1 MAEAFELYASF
12 KIDTSG
18 YTQELNKIRQEMQQ
32 FQQELNSLAVHPTFD
47 GGRFR
52 AELQQAQQQSTQ
64 ATEEIQ
70 RLQQQIQS
78 LQQTADGNGGS
89 GGSGGGVLSGFLSQL
104 DVIGDIASG
113 QFLANMAV
121 NGINSIIDGITGSI
135 DESIERASDLVETQN
150 VVDVTFEDSAD
161 TINKWAQEALNAYG
175 ITETKAKQYSSTLGA
190 MLKSMGIADD
200 QVLQMSM
207 DMAGLAADM
216 ASFYNLDHDTA
227 FEKIRSG
234 ISGETE
240 PLKAL
245 GLNLSVANL
254 NAFALEKGMTKAFDK
269 MSQAEQATLRYQYL
283 LEATKDAQGDF
294 ARTGDSFSNEMRKL
308 QTNLDRIKTEFGK
321 GLLGVVTPAISL
333 LNNVLSDKSYQYT
346 TAEKIMQ
353 ERDESIYDAQATY
366 AQSLTIVNSMRNME
380 QESGEAVKATKAWQ
394 EALENL
400 KNVMPGLSQY
410 VDLTSDAIM
419 GNTERIK
426 QYVDTVN
433 GVSLY
438 GAHDTAVTDAQAA
451 VDETEKQLESLYAR
465 RDYLNSLIVGSNAE
479 EVKAAYQDAAESAY
493 ASFVRTM
500 SDIGDYTFA
509 DTLEEFMREA
519 PDGSSQYNDIIRARK
534 GFYSD
539 FHHTFTDVQENAW
552 EMFTDAMNLQSF
564 DSSAAVG
571 ELEEVNKK
579 IEETNDVL
587 NENQTVLARATAERE
602 AYKRAHPEVE
612 KQVKFNKAIEDE
624 KKALE
629 DLKTALKDVDTYRA
643 DTLKK
648 AQEAYKGVASG
659 FSFMVKSNWQ
669 EMQDMLNSTYSEEN
683 VMGWWGQNADALNL
697 YNSQLQQA
705 RAAGVDVG
713 ILQNLSSYSDENEAL
728 LTRILDIAANPEKLK
743 EMNDEYQRA
752 RDAENAIAETTT
764 ELKLANDETYQA
776 MLETVQKSLEAFEQ
790 KDAITAYMAEND
802 SALLAGIDDMRK
814 TLEAEIP
821 GINALLEQLGFK
833 QIDYEL
839 KDKPWL
845 SDFFFGDADQREED
859 IAHEKTAPTLK
870 EQAQARRAREQ
881 ARARSGYADM
891 IEEGLMP
898 DDIKARAQ
906 RWNRFVEAKTQEM
919 NDIVD
924 ILEQRMEENQR
935 QREAEEAEQWNNRAT
950 KYMPPLYMMDTIIAN
965 EAHPKFVPN
974 TYIGAPSSEQQEK
987 TTGGNFFS
995 AIESAIEAA
1004 KEIESR
1010 TIQEGFVTQSIFNTL
1025 GEMMENYK
1033 ESLKNN
1039 SAPNIFSNGDG
1050 VLFVQVTNPDEIAN
1064 AVSGLPP
1071 TTINNTFSVDGKTVA
1086 TAVAPIV
1093 NKTIGRG
1100 IRGNLMKVVR

>member
-18 YTQELNKIRQEMQQ
+18 YTQELNKIRQEMEQ
-32 FQQELNSLAVHPTFD
+32 FQQELNSLAIHPTFD

-52 AELQQAQQQSTQ
+52 SELEQAQQQSTQ
-64 ATEEIQ
+64 ATEEIK

-78 LQQTADGNGGS
+78 LQQAAEDS
-89 GGSGGGVLSGFLSQL
+89 GDDSENSITGLLKR
-104 DVIGDIASG
+104 IGIVGEIASG
-113 QFLANMAV
+113 QFLGNMFV
-121 NGINSIIDGITGSI
+121 NGVNTVINGITGSI
-135 DESIERASDLVETQN
+135 DESIGLASDLVETQN
-150 VVDVTFEDSAD
+150 VVDVTFEDSAS

-245 GLNLSVANL
+245 GINMSVANL
-254 NAFALEKGMTKAFDK
+254 NAFALEKGMNKAFDK

-333 LNNVLSDKSYQYT
+333 LNNVLSDKSYQYKD
-346 TAEKIMQ
+346 AEKIYT
-353 ERDESIYDAQATY
+353 ERNQALFDAQATY
-366 AQSLTIVNSMRNME
+366 AESMTIVNAMRNME
-380 QESGEAVKATKAWQ
+380 DESGEAIKSTDAWRLAI
-394 EALENL
+394 EDLI
-400 KNVMPGLSQY
+400 NVMPGLAQY
-410 VDLTSDAIM
+410 VDLTSDAII
-419 GNTERIK
+419 GNTESIN
-426 QYVDTVN
+426 QYVDAVN
-433 GVSLY
+433 GVSQY
-438 GAHDTAVTDAQAA
+438 AAHENAVNDAAA
-451 VDETEKQLESLYAR
+451 LVDADKQELAKLNAYNQYLQSIIDSAESGT
-465 RDYLNSLIVGSNAE
+465 IKAE
-479 EVKAAYQDAAESAY
+479 RKAALERAY
-493 ASFVRTM
+493 EYFKSTVPNLA
-500 SDIGDYTFA
+500 FA
-509 DTLEEFMREA
+509 DTWEEFTKSS
-519 PDGSSQYNDIIRARK
+519 PGNPSQYTQQQNVQK
-534 GFYSD
+534 GLKREYGYYQLTGTAADAWNQLMEAEEAYNNPSAYYIAQQ
-539 FHHTFTDVQENAW
+539 QENQKQIEA
-552 EMFTDAMNLQSF
+552 TTQKLQE
-564 DSSAAVG
+564 DTKAY
-571 ELEEVNKK
+571 
-579 IEETNDVL
+579 ND
-587 NENQTVLARATAERE
+587 ATA
-602 AYKRAHPEVE
+602 AQNDFVE
-612 KQVKFNKAIEDE
+612 SNEKAKKQYDFDKAVEDE

-629 DLKTALKDVDTYRA
+629 DLKTALKDVETYRA

-659 FSFMVKSNWQ
+659 MGYMVTHTQ
-669 EMQDMLNSTYSEEN
+669 EEMKKLLDTDYSKEN
-683 VMGWWGQNADALNL
+683 VLSWYGTNADALHA
-697 YNSQLQQA
+697 YNDALQQA
-705 RAAGVDVG
+705 EASGVDVG
-713 ILQNLSSYSDENEAL
+713 ILSGLTTYSRDNDAYLSRLLNL
-728 LTRILDIAANPEKLK
+728 TPEEIKQL
-743 EMNDEYQRA
+743 NADYQRA
-752 RDAENAIAETTT
+752 RDEENAMAETKTRYT
-764 ELKLANDETYQA
+764 LANDETYQS
-776 MLETVQKSLEAFEQ
+776 MLSTMEKALEAFDQ

-802 SALLAGIDDMRK
+802 SAFLAGIDDIRK

-821 GINALLEQLGFK
+821 GINALLEQLGLK

-839 KDKPWL
+839 KDKPWI
-845 SDFFFGDADQREED
+845 SDFFVRGDADQREED
-859 IAHEKTAPTLK
+859 IAHEKAAPTLK

-891 IEEGLMP
+891 IEDGLMP

-906 RWNRFVEAKTQEM
+906 RWNRLVEMKTQEM

-950 KYMPPLYMMDTIIAN
+950 KDMPPLYMMDTIIAN
-965 EAHPKFVPN
+965 AAHPKFVPN

-987 TTGGNFFS
+987 TTGGNVFS
-995 AIESAIEAA
+995 AIESAIDAA

-1010 TIQEGFVTQSIFNTL
+1010 TIQEDFVTQSIFNAL

-1033 ESLKNN
+1033 ESLRNN
-1039 SAPNIFSNGDG
+1039 SAPNIFSNSDG
-1050 VLFVQVTNPDEIAN
+1050 VLFVQVTNPGEIAN

-1071 TTINNTFSVDGKTVA
+1071 TTINNTVSVDGKTVA

-1093 NKTIGRG
+1093 NKIIGRG
-1100 IRGNLMKVVR
+1100 IRGNLMEVAR

>member
-32 FQQELNSLAVHPTFD
+32 FQQELNSFAVHPTFD
-47 GGRFR
+47 GGRFQ

-78 LQQTADGNGGS
+78 LQQAADGGS
-89 GGSGGGVLSGFLSQL
+89 GDSGGGVLSGFLSRL

-135 DESIERASDLVETQN
+135 DESIGLASDLVETQN
-150 VVDVTFEDSAD
+150 VVDVTFEDSAS

-216 ASFYNLDHDTA
+216 ASFYNIDHDTA

-245 GLNLSVANL
+245 GINMSVANL
-254 NAFALEKGMTKAFDK
+254 NAFALEKGMNKAFDK

-333 LNNVLSDKSYQYT
+333 LNNVLSDKSYQYKD
-346 TAEKIMQ
+346 AEKIYT
-353 ERDESIYDAQATY
+353 ERNQALFDAQATY
-366 AQSLTIVNSMRNME
+366 AESMTIVNAMRNME
-380 QESGEAVKATKAWQ
+380 DESGEAIKSTDAWRLAI
-394 EALENL
+394 EELI
-400 KNVMPGLSQY
+400 NVMPGLAQY
-410 VDLTSDAIM
+410 VDLTSDAII
-419 GNTERIK
+419 GNTESIN
-426 QYVDTVN
+426 QYVDAVN
-433 GVSLY
+433 GVSQY
-438 GAHDTAVTDAQAA
+438 AAHENAVNDAAA
-451 VDETEKQLESLYAR
+451 LVDADKQELAKLNAYNQYLQSIIDSAESGT
-465 RDYLNSLIVGSNAE
+465 IKAE
-479 EVKAAYQDAAESAY
+479 RKAALERAY
-493 ASFVRTM
+493 EYFKSTVPNLA
-500 SDIGDYTFA
+500 FA
-509 DTLEEFMREA
+509 DTWEEFTKSS
-519 PDGSSQYNDIIRARK
+519 PGNPSQYTQQQNVQK
-534 GFYSD
+534 GLKREYGYYQLTGTAADAWNQLMEAEEAYNTPSAYYIAQQ
-539 FHHTFTDVQENAW
+539 QENQKQIEA
-552 EMFTDAMNLQSF
+552 TTQKLQE
-564 DSSAAVG
+564 DTKAY
-571 ELEEVNKK
+571 
-579 IEETNDVL
+579 ND
-587 NENQTVLARATAERE
+587 ATA
-602 AYKRAHPEVE
+602 AQNDFVE
-612 KQVKFNKAIEDE
+612 SNEKAKKQYDFDKAVEDE

-629 DLKTALKDVDTYRA
+629 DLKTALKDVETYRA

-659 FSFMVKSNWQ
+659 MGYMVTHTRA
-669 EMQDMLNSTYSEEN
+669 EMDKLLATDYSKEN
-683 VMGWWGQNADALNL
+683 VLSWYGTNADALHA
-697 YNSQLQQA
+697 YNDALQQA
-705 RAAGVDVG
+705 EAAGVDVG
-713 ILQNLSSYSDENEAL
+713 ILSGLTTYSRDNDAYLSRLLNL
-728 LTRILDIAANPEKLK
+728 TPEEIKQL
-743 EMNDEYQRA
+743 NADYQRA
-752 RDAENAIAETTT
+752 RDEENAMAETKTRYT
-764 ELKLANDETYQA
+764 LADDETYQA

-790 KDAITAYMAEND
+790 KDAIAAYMAENN
-802 SALLAGIDDMRK
+802 SAVLAGINTMRE

-839 KDKPWL
+839 EDKPWI
-845 SDFFFGDADQREED
+845 SDFFVRGDADQREED

-891 IEEGLMP
+891 IEDGLMP

-906 RWNRFVEAKTQEM
+906 RWNRLVEMKTQEM

-950 KYMPPLYMMDTIIAN
+950 KDMPPLYMMDTIIAN
-965 EAHPKFVPN
+965 AAHPKFVPN

-987 TTGGNFFS
+987 TTGGNVFS
-995 AIESAIEAA
+995 AIESAIDAA

-1010 TIQEGFVTQSIFNTL
+1010 TIQEDFVTQSIFNAL

-1033 ESLKNN
+1033 ESLRNN
-1039 SAPNIFSNGDG
+1039 SAPNIFSNSDG

-1086 TAVAPIV
+1086 TEVAPIV
-1093 NKTIGRG
+1093 NKIIGRG
-1100 IRGNLMKVVR
+1100 IRGNLMEVAR

>member
-32 FQQELNSLAVHPTFD
+32 FQQELNSFAVHPTFD
-47 GGRFR
+47 GGRFQM
-52 AELQQAQQQSTQ
+52 ELQQAQQQSTQ
-64 ATEEIQ
+64 ATEEIK

-78 LQQTADGNGGS
+78 LQQAADGGGS
-89 GGSGGGVLSGFLSQL
+89 GDSGGGVLSGFLSRL

-121 NGINSIIDGITGSI
+121 NGINSIIDGVTGSI
-135 DESIERASDLVETQN
+135 DESIGLASDLVETQN
-150 VVDVTFEDSAD
+150 VVDVTFEDSAS
-161 TINKWAQEALNAYG
+161 TINKWAHEALNAYG

-190 MLKSMGIADD
+190 MMKSMGIADD

-240 PLKAL
+240 PLKSL
-245 GLNLSVANL
+245 GINMSVANL
-254 NAFALEKGMTKAFDK
+254 NAFALEKGMNKAFDK

-353 ERDESIYDAQATY
+353 ERDESIYDAKATY

-419 GNTERIK
+419 GNAERIK

-465 RDYLNSLIVGSNAE
+465 RDYLNSLIAGSNAE
-479 EVKAAYQDAAESAY
+479 EVNAAYHDVVESAY
-493 ASFVRTM
+493 QSFVRTM
-500 SDIGDYTFA
+500 AGTNANYTFA
-509 DTLEEFMREA
+509 NTFDEFFA
-519 PDGSSQYNDIIRARK
+519 SQYDEVDRAIR
-534 GFYSD
+534 G
-539 FHHTFTDVQENAW
+539 VG
-552 EMFTDAMNLQSF
+552 
-564 DSSAAVG
+564 DSSINLFDFGDMQATAWSKLTEAMSLQTFDISAAAG
-571 ELEEVNKK
+571 ELEEVNRQ
-579 IEETNDVL
+579 IEENSDKL
-587 NENQTVLARATAERE
+587 SENQTVLSRATAERE
-602 AYKRAHPEVE
+602 AYKRAHPEAE
-612 KQVKFNKAIEDE
+612 EQVKFNEAIEDE

-659 FSFMVKSNWQ
+659 MGYMVTHTQ
-669 EMQDMLNSTYSEEN
+669 EEMKKLLDTDYSKEN
-683 VMGWWGQNADALNL
+683 VLSWYGTNADALHA
-697 YNSQLQQA
+697 YNDALQQA
-705 RAAGVDVG
+705 EEAGVDVG
-713 ILQNLSSYSDENEAL
+713 ILSGLTTYSRDNDAYLSRLLNL
-728 LTRILDIAANPEKLK
+728 TPEEIKQL
-743 EMNDEYQRA
+743 NADYQRA
-752 RDAENAIAETTT
+752 RNEENAMAETKTRYT
-764 ELKLANDETYQA
+764 LADDETYQA

-790 KDAITAYMAEND
+790 KDAIAAYMAENN
-802 SALLAGIDDMRK
+802 SAVLAGINTMRK

-821 GINALLEQLGFK
+821 GINALLEQLGLK

-839 KDKPWL
+839 KDKPWI
-845 SDFFFGDADQREED
+845 SDYFVRGDADQREED

-891 IEEGLMP
+891 IEDGLMP

-906 RWNRFVEAKTQEM
+906 RWNRLVEMKTQEM

-935 QREAEEAEQWNNRAT
+935 QREAAEAEQWNNRAT
-950 KYMPPLYMMDTIIAN
+950 KDMPPLYMMDTIIAN

-987 TTGGNFFS
+987 TTGGNIFS
-995 AIESAIEAA
+995 AIESAIDAA

-1039 SAPNIFSNGDG
+1039 SAPNIFNNGDG

-1100 IRGNLMKVVR
+1100 IRGNLMEVAR

>member
-18 YTQELNKIRQEMQQ
+18 YIQELNKIRQEMQQ
-32 FQQELNSLAVHPTFD
+32 FQQELNSFAVHPTFD

-52 AELQQAQQQSTQ
+52 TELQQAQQQSTQ

-78 LQQTADGNGGS
+78 LQQAADGGGS
-89 GGSGGGVLSGFLSQL
+89 GDSGSGVLSGFLSQL

-121 NGINSIIDGITGSI
+121 NGINSIIDGVTGSI
-135 DESIERASDLVETQN
+135 SESIELASDLAETQN
-150 VVDVTFEDSAD
+150 VVDVTFEDSAS

-245 GLNLSVANL
+245 GINMSVANL
-254 NAFALEKGMTKAFDK
+254 NAFALEKGMNKAFDK

-353 ERDESIYDAQATY
+353 ERDDAIYDAKATY

-451 VDETEKQLESLYAR
+451 VDETEKQLEALYAR

-479 EVKAAYQDAAESAY
+479 EVKAAYHDVVENAY
-493 ASFVRTM
+493 QSFVRTM
-500 SDIGDYTFA
+500 AGTNANYTFA
-509 DTLEEFMREA
+509 NTFDEFFA
-519 PDGSSQYNDIIRARK
+519 SQYDEVDRAIRGVGDSSINLF
-534 GFYSD
+534 GFGD
-539 FHHTFTDVQENAW
+539 MQAAAW
-552 EMFTDAMNLQSF
+552 SKLTEAMSLQTF
-564 DSSAAVG
+564 DSSAAAE
-571 ELEEVNKK
+571 ELEDVNRQ
-579 IEETNDVL
+579 IEETNDKL
-587 NENQTVLARATAERE
+587 SENQTALSRATAEWE

-612 KQVKFNKAIEDE
+612 AQVKFNEAIEDE

-629 DLKTALKDVDTYRA
+629 DLKSTVKDVYTYQEDALK
-643 DTLKK
+643 KMQK
-648 AQEAYKGVASG
+648 SYKGVASG
-659 FSFMVKSNWQ
+659 FGFMVKHTRD
-669 EMQDMLNSTYSEEN
+669 EMQELLNTTYSEEN
-683 VMGWWGQNADALNL
+683 VMGWWEQNANVLEEYNAQLREARDAGL
-697 YNSQLQQA
+697 
-705 RAAGVDVG
+705 DTG
-713 ILQNLSSYSDENEAL
+713 IIEGLLTYSTENEATL
-728 LTRILDIAANPEKLK
+728 ARYLDMARNNPDAIAALNAK
-743 EMNDEYQRA
+743 YARVRA
-752 RDAENAIAETTT
+752 AENDSAAFAT
-764 ELKLANDETYQA
+764 EITLANDETYQS
-776 MLETVQKSLEAFEQ
+776 MLSTMEKSLEAFEQ
-790 KDAITAYMAEND
+790 KDAIAAYMAENNN
-802 SALLAGIDDMRK
+802 SLLAGIDKMRK

-821 GINALLEQLGFK
+821 GINALLEQFGFK
-833 QIDYEL
+833 QIDYKI
-839 KDKPWL
+839 KDKPWVHDYGGAR
-845 SDFFFGDADQREED
+845 SGYADLFADVAKDKNAFNKDEAKALHA
-859 IAHEKTAPTLK
+859 IK
-870 EQAQARRAREQ
+870 

-891 IEEGLMP
+891 IEDGLMP

-906 RWNRFVEAKTQEM
+906 RWNRLVEMKTQEM

-950 KYMPPLYMMDTIIAN
+950 KDMPPLYMMDTIIAN
-965 EAHPKFVPN
+965 AAHPKFVPD
-974 TYIGAPSSEQQEK
+974 TYIGAPSSEQHEK

-995 AIESAIEAA
+995 AIESAIDAA

-1010 TIQEGFVTQSIFNTL
+1010 TIQEDFVTQSISNAL

-1033 ESLKNN
+1033 ESLRNN
-1039 SAPNIFSNGDG
+1039 SAPNIFSNSDG

-1086 TAVAPIV
+1086 TEVAPIV
-1093 NKTIGRG
+1093 NKIIGRG
-1100 IRGNLMKVVR
+1100 IRGNMMEVAR

>member
-18 YTQELNKIRQEMQQ
+18 YTQELNKIRQEMEQ
-32 FQQELNSLAVHPTFD
+32 FQQELNSLAIHPTFD

-52 AELQQAQQQSTQ
+52 TELQQAQQQSTQ
-64 ATEEIQ
+64 ATEEIK

-78 LQQTADGNGGS
+78 LQEAAEDS
-89 GGSGGGVLSGFLSQL
+89 GDDSKNSITGLLKR
-104 DVIGDIASG
+104 IGIVGEIASG
-113 QFLANMAV
+113 QFLGNMFV
-121 NGINSIIDGITGSI
+121 NGVNTVIDGVTGSI
-135 DESIERASDLVETQN
+135 SESIGLASDLVETQN
-150 VVDVTFEDSAD
+150 VVDVTFEDSAS

-245 GLNLSVANL
+245 GINMSVANL
-254 NAFALEKGMTKAFDK
+254 NAFALEKGMNKAFDK

-353 ERDESIYDAQATY
+353 ERDESIYDAKATY

-465 RDYLNSLIVGSNAE
+465 RDYLNSLIVGSNTE

-493 ASFVRTM
+493 SSFVSTM
-500 SDIGDYTFA
+500 SDISDYTFA
-509 DTLEEFMREA
+509 DTLEGFMREA
-519 PDGSSQYNDIIRARK
+519 PDGSSQYNDIIRARN
-534 GFYSD
+534 GFYSE
-539 FHHTFTDVQENAW
+539 FHHTFTDLQEDAW
-552 EMFTDAMNLQSF
+552 EMLTDAMNLQSS
-564 DSSAAVG
+564 DSSAAAG
-571 ELEEVNKK
+571 ELEDVNRQ
-579 IEETNDVL
+579 IEETNDKL
-587 NENQTVLARATAERE
+587 NENQTALAKATAEWE
-602 AYKRAHPEVE
+602 AYKRAHPEAE
-612 KQVKFNKAIEDE
+612 EQVKFNAAVEDE

-629 DLKTALKDVDTYRA
+629 DLKTALKDVETYRA

-648 AQEAYKGVASG
+648 AQESYKGVASG
-659 FSFMVKSNWQ
+659 MGYMVTHTQ
-669 EMQDMLNSTYSEEN
+669 AEMDKLLATDYSKEN
-683 VMGWWGQNADALNL
+683 VLSWYGTNADALHA
-697 YNSQLQQA
+697 YNDALQQA
-705 RAAGVDVG
+705 EAAGVDVG
-713 ILQNLSSYSDENEAL
+713 ILSGLTTYSRDNDAYLSRLLNL
-728 LTRILDIAANPEKLK
+728 TPEEIKQL
-743 EMNDEYQRA
+743 NADYQRA
-752 RDAENAIAETTT
+752 RDEENAMAETKTRYA
-764 ELKLANDETYQA
+764 LADDETYQA
-776 MLETVQKSLEAFEQ
+776 MLETVQKSLEAFDQ
-790 KDAITAYMAEND
+790 KDEITAYMAENN
-802 SALLAGIDDMRK
+802 SAFLAGIDDMK
-814 TLEAEIP
+814 QTLVKEIP
-821 GINALLEQLGFK
+821 QINALLKILGFNNK
-833 QIDYEL
+833 IETKIHEWTTDFSQNETPYDFLGDISTGKGRAANAPLAVGGHLVKYWAPNPETNPQEL
-839 KDKPWL
+839 
-845 SDFFFGDADQREED
+845 ADVL
-859 IAHEKTAPTLK
+859 AAL
-870 EQAQARRAREQ
+870 
-881 ARARSGYADM
+881 
-891 IEEGLMP
+891 
-898 DDIKARAQ
+898 
-906 RWNRFVEAKTQEM
+906 EAKQ
-919 NDIVD
+919 
-924 ILEQRMEENQR
+924 EENQKV
-935 QREAEEAEQWNNRAT
+935 REGNGYWDKAKEAADKAYENRKQVAENLTFIREMHTTFETMQENYLTALKER
-950 KYMPPLYMMDTIIAN
+950 K
-965 EAHPKFVPN
+965 VPN
-974 TYIGAPSSEQQEK
+974 ITNNED
-987 TTGGNFFS
+987 GGLWVR
-995 AIESAIEAA
+995 IENPADVA
-1004 KEIESR
+1004 K
-1010 TIQEGFVTQSIFNTL
+1010 
-1025 GEMMENYK
+1025 
-1033 ESLKNN
+1033 
-1039 SAPNIFSNGDG
+1039 
-1050 VLFVQVTNPDEIAN
+1050 

-1071 TTINNTFSVDGKTVA
+1071 TTIQNNFSVDGKMIA
-1086 TAVAPIV
+1086 TAIAPYV
-1093 NKTIGRG
+1093 NSAIGGTIRS
-1100 IRGNLMKVVR
+1100 NLMFTKWGD

>member
-18 YTQELNKIRQEMQQ
+18 YTQELNKIRQEMEQ
-32 FQQELNSLAVHPTFD
+32 FQQELNSLAIHPTFD

-52 AELQQAQQQSTQ
+52 TELQQAQQQSTQ

-78 LQQTADGNGGS
+78 LQQAADGGS
-89 GGSGGGVLSGFLSQL
+89 GDSGGGVLSGFLSRL

-121 NGINSIIDGITGSI
+121 NGINSIIDGVTGSI
-135 DESIERASDLVETQN
+135 DESIGLASDLVETQN
-150 VVDVTFEDSAD
+150 VVDVTFEDSAS

-234 ISGETE
+234 ISGENE

-245 GLNLSVANL
+245 GINMSVANL
-254 NAFALEKGMTKAFDK
+254 NAFALEKGMTKTFDK
-269 MSQAEQATLRYQYL
+269 MTQAEQATLRYQYL

-333 LNNVLSDKSYQYT
+333 LNNVLSDKSYQYKD
-346 TAEKIMQ
+346 AEKIYT
-353 ERDESIYDAQATY
+353 ERNQALFDAQATY
-366 AQSLTIVNSMRNME
+366 AESMTIVNAMRNME
-380 QESGEAVKATKAWQ
+380 DESGEAIKSTDAWRLAI
-394 EALENL
+394 EELI
-400 KNVMPGLSQY
+400 NVMPGLAQY
-410 VDLTSDAIM
+410 VDLTSDAII
-419 GNTERIK
+419 GNTESIN
-426 QYVDTVN
+426 QYVDAVN
-433 GVSLY
+433 GVSQY
-438 GAHDTAVTDAQAA
+438 AAHENAVNDAAA
-451 VDETEKQLESLYAR
+451 LVDADKQELAKLNAYNQYLQSIIDSAESGT
-465 RDYLNSLIVGSNAE
+465 IKAE
-479 EVKAAYQDAAESAY
+479 RKAALERAY
-493 ASFVRTM
+493 EYFKSTVPNLA
-500 SDIGDYTFA
+500 FA
-509 DTLEEFMREA
+509 DTWEEFTKSS
-519 PDGSSQYNDIIRARK
+519 PGIPSQYTRQKNVQK
-534 GFYSD
+534 GLNHEYGYYLLTGTAADAWNQLMEAKEEYDNPSAYYIAQQ
-539 FHHTFTDVQENAW
+539 QENQKQIEA
-552 EMFTDAMNLQSF
+552 TTQKLQE
-564 DSSAAVG
+564 DTKAY
-571 ELEEVNKK
+571 
-579 IEETNDVL
+579 ND
-587 NENQTVLARATAERE
+587 ATAARNDF
-602 AYKRAHPEVE
+602 VE
-612 KQVKFNKAIEDE
+612 SNEKAKKQYDFDKAVEDE

-629 DLKTALKDVDTYRA
+629 DLKTALKDVETYRA

-659 FSFMVKSNWQ
+659 MGYMVTHTQ
-669 EMQDMLNSTYSEEN
+669 EEMKKLLDTDYSKEN
-683 VMGWWGQNADALNL
+683 VLSWYGTNADALHA
-697 YNSQLQQA
+697 YNDALQQA
-705 RAAGVDVG
+705 EAAGVDVG
-713 ILQNLSSYSDENEAL
+713 ILSGLTTYSRDNDAYLSRLLNL
-728 LTRILDIAANPEKLK
+728 TPEEIKQL
-743 EMNDEYQRA
+743 NADYQRA
-752 RDAENAIAETTT
+752 RDEENAMAETKTRYT
-764 ELKLANDETYQA
+764 LADDETYQA

-790 KDAITAYMAEND
+790 KDAIAAYMAENNR
-802 SALLAGIDDMRK
+802 AFLAGINTMRE

-839 KDKPWL
+839 KDKPWI
-845 SDFFFGDADQREED
+845 SDFFVRGDADQREED

-891 IEEGLMP
+891 IEDGLMP
-898 DDIKARAQ
+898 NDIKARAQ
-906 RWNRFVEAKTQEM
+906 RWNRLVEMKTQEM

-950 KYMPPLYMMDTIIAN
+950 KDMPPLYMMDTIIAN
-965 EAHPKFVPN
+965 AAHPKFVPN

-987 TTGGNFFS
+987 TTGGNVFS
-995 AIESAIEAA
+995 AIESAIDAA

-1010 TIQEGFVTQSIFNTL
+1010 TIQEDFVTQSIFNAL

-1033 ESLKNN
+1033 ESLRNN
-1039 SAPNIFSNGDG
+1039 SAPNIFSNSDG
-1050 VLFVQVTNPDEIAN
+1050 VLFVQVTNPGEIAN

-1093 NKTIGRG
+1093 NKIIGRG
-1100 IRGNLMKVVR
+1100 IRGNLMEVAR

>member
-32 FQQELNSLAVHPTFD
+32 FQQELNSFAVHPTFD
-47 GGRFR
+47 GGRFQR
-52 AELQQAQQQSTQ
+52 ELQQAQQQSTQ

-78 LQQTADGNGGS
+78 LQQAADGGD
-89 GGSGGGVLSGFLSQL
+89 SGGGVLSGFLSRL

-121 NGINSIIDGITGSI
+121 NGINSIIDGVTGSI
-135 DESIERASDLVETQN
+135 SESIELASDLVETQN
-150 VVDVTFEDSAD
+150 VVDVTFEDSAS

-245 GLNLSVANL
+245 GINMSVANL
-254 NAFALEKGMTKAFDK
+254 NAFALEKGMNKAFDK

-353 ERDESIYDAQATY
+353 ERDESIYDAKATY

-419 GNTERIK
+419 GNAERIE

-465 RDYLNSLIVGSNAE
+465 RDYLNSLIAGSNAE
-479 EVKAAYQDAAESAY
+479 EVKAAYHDVVESAY
-493 ASFVRTM
+493 QSFVRTM
-500 SDIGDYTFA
+500 AGTNANYTFA
-509 DTLEEFMREA
+509 NTFDEFFA
-519 PDGSSQYNDIIRARK
+519 SQYDEVDRAIR
-534 GFYSD
+534 GVGDSSINLFD
-539 FHHTFTDVQENAW
+539 FGDMQAAAW
-552 EMFTDAMNLQSF
+552 SKLTEAMSLQTF
-564 DSSAAVG
+564 DSSSAAG
-571 ELEEVNKK
+571 ELEDVNRQ
-579 IEETNDVL
+579 IEETNDKL
-587 NENQTVLARATAERE
+587 SENQTALARATAEWE
-602 AYKRAHPEVE
+602 AYKRAHPEAE
-612 KQVKFNKAIEDE
+612 EQVKFNGAIEDE

-629 DLKTALKDVDTYRA
+629 DLKTAMKDVDTYRA

-659 FSFMVKSNWQ
+659 MGYMVTHTQ
-669 EMQDMLNSTYSEEN
+669 EEMKKLLDTDYSKEN
-683 VMGWWGQNADALNL
+683 VLSWYGTNADALHA
-697 YNSQLQQA
+697 YNDALQQA
-705 RAAGVDVG
+705 EAAGVDVG
-713 ILQNLSSYSDENEAL
+713 ILSGLTTYSRDNDAYLSRLLNL
-728 LTRILDIAANPEKLK
+728 TPEEIKQL
-743 EMNDEYQRA
+743 NADYQRA
-752 RDAENAIAETTT
+752 RDEENAMAETKTR
-764 ELKLANDETYQA
+764 LALADDETYQA
-776 MLETVQKSLEAFEQ
+776 MLKTVQKSLEAFEQ
-790 KDAITAYMAEND
+790 KDAIAAYMAENKN
-802 SALLAGIDDMRK
+802 AFLAGIDDLK
-814 TLEAEIP
+814 KALEEDLP
-821 GINALLEQLGFK
+821 GINELLEKYGFVK
-833 QIDYEL
+833 IKNDFE
-839 KDKPWL
+839 KKPWVH
-845 SDFFFGDADQREED
+845 DFGGAREGYADMFD
-859 IAHEKTAPTLK
+859 DVANDKNAFSK
-870 EQAQARRAREQ
+870 EQAKALHAIEARS
-881 ARARSGYADM
+881 RSGYADM
-891 IEEGLMP
+891 IEDGLMP

-906 RWNRFVEAKTQEM
+906 RWNRLVEMKTQEM
-919 NDIVD
+919 NDIVG

-935 QREAEEAEQWNNRAT
+935 QREEEEAAR
-950 KYMPPLYMMDTIIAN
+950 
-965 EAHPKFVPN
+965 
-974 TYIGAPSSEQQEK
+974 
-987 TTGGNFFS
+987 
-995 AIESAIEAA
+995 AA
-1004 KEIESR
+1004 KEARDNALPKTWSDLSPIISTDEFKNAESYEPVSNEK
-1010 TIQEGFVTQSIFNTL
+1010 TNIFAVPKTNKQEGSHFETFDEYRTRTML
-1025 GEMMENYK
+1025 D
-1033 ESLKNN
+1033 N
-1039 SAPNIFSNGDG
+1039 SRVMQD
-1050 VLFVQVTNPDEIAN
+1050 
-1064 AVSGLPP
+1064 
-1071 TTINNTFSVDGKTVA
+1071 TINSMVETFKMTTQQSQTTQEVTISNPQDLAAYLQQPVTVVNNFSVDGTSVA
-1086 TAVAPIV
+1086 TVIAPIV

-1100 IRGNLMKVVR
+1100 IRGNLMEVAR

>member
-1 MAEAFELYASF
+1 M
-12 KIDTSG
+12 
-18 YTQELNKIRQEMQQ
+18 
-32 FQQELNSLAVHPTFD
+32 
-47 GGRFR
+47 
-52 AELQQAQQQSTQ
+52 
-64 ATEEIQ
+64 
-70 RLQQQIQS
+70 
-78 LQQTADGNGGS
+78 
-89 GGSGGGVLSGFLSQL
+89 
-104 DVIGDIASG
+104 
-113 QFLANMAV
+113 
-121 NGINSIIDGITGSI
+121 
-135 DESIERASDLVETQN
+135 
-150 VVDVTFEDSAD
+150 
-161 TINKWAQEALNAYG
+161 
-175 ITETKAKQYSSTLGA
+175 
-190 MLKSMGIADD
+190 
-200 QVLQMSM
+200 
-207 DMAGLAADM
+207 
-216 ASFYNLDHDTA
+216 
-227 FEKIRSG
+227 
-234 ISGETE
+234 
-240 PLKAL
+240 
-245 GLNLSVANL
+245 SVANL
-254 NAFALEKGMTKAFDK
+254 NAFALEKGMNKAFDK

-353 ERDESIYDAQATY
+353 ERDDAIYDAKATY

-479 EVKAAYQDAAESAY
+479 EVKAAYHDVVENAY
-493 ASFVRTM
+493 QSFVRTM
-500 SDIGDYTFA
+500 AETNANYTFA
-509 DTLEEFMREA
+509 NTFDEFFA
-519 PDGSSQYNDIIRARK
+519 SQYDEVDRAIR
-534 GFYSD
+534 GVGDSSINLFD
-539 FHHTFTDVQENAW
+539 FGDMQAAAW
-552 EMFTDAMNLQSF
+552 SKLTEAMSLQTF
-564 DSSAAVG
+564 DSSAAAG
-571 ELEEVNKK
+571 ELEEVNRQ
-579 IEETNDVL
+579 IEETNDKL
-587 NENQTVLARATAERE
+587 NENQTALARATAEWE
-602 AYKRAHPEVE
+602 AYKRAHPEAE
-612 KQVKFNKAIEDE
+612 EQVKFNEAIEDE

-659 FSFMVKSNWQ
+659 MGYMVTHTQ
-669 EMQDMLNSTYSEEN
+669 EEMKKLLDTDYSKGN
-683 VMGWWGQNADALNL
+683 VLSWYGTNADALHA
-697 YNSQLQQA
+697 YNDALQQA
-705 RAAGVDVG
+705 EAAGVDVG
-713 ILQNLSSYSDENEAL
+713 ILSGLTTYSRDNDAYLSRLLNL
-728 LTRILDIAANPEKLK
+728 TPEEIKQL
-743 EMNDEYQRA
+743 NADYQRA
-752 RDAENAIAETTT
+752 RDEENAMAETKTRYT
-764 ELKLANDETYQA
+764 LADDETYQA

-790 KDAITAYMAEND
+790 KDEIAAYMAENN
-802 SALLAGIDDMRK
+802 SAVLAGINTMRE

-839 KDKPWL
+839 KDKPWI
-845 SDFFFGDADQREED
+845 SDFFVRGDADQREED

-891 IEEGLMP
+891 IEDGLMP

-906 RWNRFVEAKTQEM
+906 RWNRLVEMKTQEM

-950 KYMPPLYMMDTIIAN
+950 KDMPPLYMMDTIIAN
-965 EAHPKFVPN
+965 AAHPKFVPN

-987 TTGGNFFS
+987 TTGGNVFS
-995 AIESAIEAA
+995 AIESAIDAA

-1010 TIQEGFVTQSIFNTL
+1010 TVQEDFVTQSIFNAL

-1033 ESLKNN
+1033 ESLRNN

-1050 VLFVQVTNPDEIAN
+1050 VLFVQVTNSDEIAN

-1071 TTINNTFSVDGKTVA
+1071 TTINNTFSVDGATVA

-1100 IRGNLMKVVR
+1100 IRRNLMEVAR

>member
-18 YTQELNKIRQEMQQ
+18 YTQELNKIRQEMEQ
-32 FQQELNSLAVHPTFD
+32 FQQELNSLAIHPTFD

-52 AELQQAQQQSTQ
+52 SELQQAQQQSTQ
-64 ATEEIQ
+64 ATEEIK

-78 LQQTADGNGGS
+78 LQEAAEDS
-89 GGSGGGVLSGFLSQL
+89 GDDSKNSITGLLKR
-104 DVIGDIASG
+104 IGIVGEIASG
-113 QFLANMAV
+113 QFLGNMFV
-121 NGINSIIDGITGSI
+121 NGVNTVINGVTGSI
-135 DESIERASDLVETQN
+135 SESIELASDLTETQN
-150 VVDVTFEDSAD
+150 VVDVTFEDSAS

-245 GLNLSVANL
+245 GINMSVANL
-254 NAFALEKGMTKAFDK
+254 NAFALEKGMNKAFDK

-353 ERDESIYDAQATY
+353 ERDDAIYDAKATY

-380 QESGEAVKATKAWQ
+380 QESGKAVKATKAWQ

-451 VDETEKQLESLYAR
+451 VDETEKQLEALYAR

-479 EVKAAYQDAAESAY
+479 EVKAAYHDVVENAY
-493 ASFVRTM
+493 QSFVRTM
-500 SDIGDYTFA
+500 AGTNANYTFA
-509 DTLEEFMREA
+509 NTFDEFFA
-519 PDGSSQYNDIIRARK
+519 SQYDEVDRAIR
-534 GFYSD
+534 GVGDSSINLFD
-539 FHHTFTDVQENAW
+539 FGDMQAAAW
-552 EMFTDAMNLQSF
+552 SKLTEAMSLQTF
-564 DSSAAVG
+564 DSSAAAG
-571 ELEEVNKK
+571 ELEEVNRQ
-579 IEETNDVL
+579 IEETNDKL
-587 NENQTVLARATAERE
+587 SENQTALARATAEWE

-612 KQVKFNKAIEDE
+612 KQVKFNEAIEDE

-629 DLKTALKDVDTYRA
+629 DLKSTEKDVYTYQEDALK
-643 DTLKK
+643 KMQK
-648 AQEAYKGVASG
+648 SYKGVASG
-659 FSFMVKSNWQ
+659 FGFMVKHTRD
-669 EMQDMLNSTYSEEN
+669 EMQELLNTTYSEEN
-683 VMGWWGQNADALNL
+683 VMGWWEQNANVLEEYNAQLREARDAGL
-697 YNSQLQQA
+697 
-705 RAAGVDVG
+705 DTG
-713 ILQNLSSYSDENEAL
+713 IIEGLLTYSTENEATL
-728 LTRILDIAANPEKLK
+728 ARYLDMARNNPDAIAALNAK
-743 EMNDEYQRA
+743 YARVRA
-752 RDAENAIAETTT
+752 AENDSAAFAT
-764 ELKLANDETYQA
+764 EITLANDETYQS
-776 MLETVQKSLEAFEQ
+776 MLSTMEKALEAFDQ

-802 SALLAGIDDMRK
+802 SAFLAGIDDMK
-814 TLEAEIP
+814 QTLVKEIP
-821 GINALLEQLGFK
+821 QINALLKILGFNNKIETKIHEWTTDFSQNETPYDFLGDISTGKGRAANAPLAVGGHLMEYWAPNPETNPQELADVLAALEAK
-833 QIDYEL
+833 QKENQKVREGNGYWDKAQEAADKAYENRRQVAKNL
-839 KDKPWL
+839 T
-845 SDFFFGDADQREED
+845 FIREMQTTFETMQ
-859 IAHEKTAPTLK
+859 ENYLTALK
-870 EQAQARRAREQ
+870 ER
-881 ARARSGYADM
+881 
-891 IEEGLMP
+891 
-898 DDIKARAQ
+898 K
-906 RWNRFVEAKTQEM
+906 
-919 NDIVD
+919 
-924 ILEQRMEENQR
+924 
-935 QREAEEAEQWNNRAT
+935 
-950 KYMPPLYMMDTIIAN
+950 
-965 EAHPKFVPN
+965 
-974 TYIGAPSSEQQEK
+974 
-987 TTGGNFFS
+987 
-995 AIESAIEAA
+995 
-1004 KEIESR
+1004 
-1010 TIQEGFVTQSIFNTL
+1010 
-1025 GEMMENYK
+1025 
-1033 ESLKNN
+1033 
-1039 SAPNIFSNGDG
+1039 APNITNNEDG
-1050 VLFVQVTNPDEIAN
+1050 VLWVRIENPADVAK

-1071 TTINNTFSVDGKTVA
+1071 TTIQNNFSVDGKMIA
-1086 TAVAPIV
+1086 TAIAPYV
-1093 NKTIGRG
+1093 NSAIGGTIRS
-1100 IRGNLMKVVR
+1100 NLMFTKWGD

>member
-32 FQQELNSLAVHPTFD
+32 FQQELNSFAVHPTFD
-47 GGRFR
+47 AGRFR

-78 LQQTADGNGGS
+78 LQQAADGGGS
-89 GGSGGGVLSGFLSQL
+89 GDSGGGVLSGFLSQL

-135 DESIERASDLVETQN
+135 DESIGLASDLVETQN
-150 VVDVTFEDSAD
+150 VVDVTFEDSAS

-234 ISGETE
+234 ISGENE

-245 GLNLSVANL
+245 GINMSVANL
-254 NAFALEKGMTKAFDK
+254 NAFALEKGMNKAFDK

-353 ERDESIYDAQATY
+353 ERDDAIYDAKATY

-479 EVKAAYQDAAESAY
+479 EVKAAYHDVVENAY
-493 ASFVRTM
+493 QSFVRTM
-500 SDIGDYTFA
+500 AGTNANYTFA
-509 DTLEEFMREA
+509 NTFDEFFA
-519 PDGSSQYNDIIRARK
+519 SQYDEVDRAIR
-534 GFYSD
+534 GVGDSSINLFD
-539 FHHTFTDVQENAW
+539 FGDMQAAAW
-552 EMFTDAMNLQSF
+552 SKLTEAMSLQTF
-564 DSSAAVG
+564 DSSAAAG
-571 ELEEVNKK
+571 ELEDVNRQ
-579 IEETNDVL
+579 IEETNDKL
-587 NENQTVLARATAERE
+587 NENQTALARATAEWE
-602 AYKRAHPEVE
+602 AYKRAHPEAE
-612 KQVKFNKAIEDE
+612 EQVKFNEAVEDE

-659 FSFMVKSNWQ
+659 MGYMVTHTQ
-669 EMQDMLNSTYSEEN
+669 EEMKKLLDTDYSKEN
-683 VMGWWGQNADALNL
+683 VLSWYGTNADALHA
-697 YNSQLQQA
+697 YNDALQQA
-705 RAAGVDVG
+705 EAAGVDVG
-713 ILQNLSSYSDENEAL
+713 ILSGLTTYSRDNDAYLSRLLNL
-728 LTRILDIAANPEKLK
+728 TPEEIKQL
-743 EMNDEYQRA
+743 NADYQRA
-752 RDAENAIAETTT
+752 RDEENAMAETKTRYT
-764 ELKLANDETYQA
+764 LANDETYQS
-776 MLETVQKSLEAFEQ
+776 MLSTMEKALEAFDQ

-802 SALLAGIDDMRK
+802 SAFLAGIDDIRK

-839 KDKPWL
+839 KDKPWI
-845 SDFFFGDADQREED
+845 SDFFVRGDADQREED

-891 IEEGLMP
+891 IEDGLMP

-906 RWNRFVEAKTQEM
+906 RWNRLVEMKTQEM

-950 KYMPPLYMMDTIIAN
+950 KDMPPLYMMDTIIAN
-965 EAHPKFVPN
+965 AAHPKFVPN

-995 AIESAIEAA
+995 AIESAIDAA

-1010 TIQEGFVTQSIFNTL
+1010 TIQEDFVTQSIFNAL

-1033 ESLKNN
+1033 ESLRNN
-1039 SAPNIFSNGDG
+1039 SAPNIFNNGDG

-1093 NKTIGRG
+1093 NKTIGRS
-1100 IRGNLMKVVR
+1100 IRGNLMEVAR

>member
-18 YTQELNKIRQEMQQ
+18 YTQELNKIRQEMEQ
-32 FQQELNSLAVHPTFD
+32 FQQELNSLAIHPTFD
-47 GGRFR
+47 GGLFR
-52 AELQQAQQQSTQ
+52 TELQQAQQQSTQ

-78 LQQTADGNGGS
+78 LQEAADGDS
-89 GGSGGGVLSGFLSQL
+89 GGSGGGVLSGFLSRL

-135 DESIERASDLVETQN
+135 DESIGLASDLVETQN
-150 VVDVTFEDSAD
+150 VVDVTFEDSAS

-234 ISGETE
+234 ISGENE

-245 GLNLSVANL
+245 GINMSVANL
-254 NAFALEKGMTKAFDK
+254 NAFALEKGMNKAFDK

-353 ERDESIYDAQATY
+353 ERDDAIYDAKATY
-366 AQSLTIVNSMRNME
+366 AQSFTIVNSMRNME

-419 GNTERIK
+419 GNTDRIK

-479 EVKAAYQDAAESAY
+479 EVKAAYHDVVENAY
-493 ASFVRTM
+493 QSFVRTM
-500 SDIGDYTFA
+500 AGTNANYTFA
-509 DTLEEFMREA
+509 NTFDEFFA
-519 PDGSSQYNDIIRARK
+519 SQYDEVDRAIR
-534 GFYSD
+534 GVGDSSINLFD
-539 FHHTFTDVQENAW
+539 FGDMQAAAW
-552 EMFTDAMNLQSF
+552 SKLTEAMSLQTF
-564 DSSAAVG
+564 DSSAAAG
-571 ELEEVNKK
+571 ELEDVNRQ
-579 IEETNDVL
+579 IEETNDKL
-587 NENQTVLARATAERE
+587 NENQTALARATAEWE
-602 AYKRAHPEVE
+602 AYKRAHPEAE
-612 KQVKFNKAIEDE
+612 KQVKFNEAVEDE

-659 FSFMVKSNWQ
+659 MGYMVTHTQ
-669 EMQDMLNSTYSEEN
+669 EEMKKLLDTDYSKEN
-683 VMGWWGQNADALNL
+683 VLSWYGTNADALHA
-697 YNSQLQQA
+697 YNDALQQA
-705 RAAGVDVG
+705 EAAGVDVG
-713 ILQNLSSYSDENEAL
+713 ILSGLTTYSRDNDAYLSRLLNL
-728 LTRILDIAANPEKLK
+728 TPEEIKQL
-743 EMNDEYQRA
+743 NADYQRA
-752 RDAENAIAETTT
+752 RDEENAMAETKTRYT
-764 ELKLANDETYQA
+764 LANDETYQS
-776 MLETVQKSLEAFEQ
+776 MLSTMEKALEAFDQ
-790 KDAITAYMAEND
+790 KDAITTYMAEND
-802 SALLAGIDDMRK
+802 SAFLAGIDDIRK

-839 KDKPWL
+839 KDKPWI
-845 SDFFFGDADQREED
+845 SDFFVRGDADQREED

-891 IEEGLMP
+891 IEDGLMP

-906 RWNRFVEAKTQEM
+906 RWNRLVEMKTQEM

-950 KYMPPLYMMDTIIAN
+950 KDMPPLYMMDTIIAN
-965 EAHPKFVPN
+965 AAHPKFVPN

-995 AIESAIEAA
+995 AIESAIDAA

-1010 TIQEGFVTQSIFNTL
+1010 TIQKDFVTQSIFNAR

-1033 ESLKNN
+1033 ESLRNN
-1039 SAPNIFSNGDG
+1039 SAPNIFNNGDG

-1093 NKTIGRG
+1093 NKTIGRS
-1100 IRGNLMKVVR
+1100 IRGNLMEVAR

>member
-18 YTQELNKIRQEMQQ
+18 YTQELNKIRQEMEQ
-32 FQQELNSLAVHPTFD
+32 FQQELNSLAIHPTFD

-52 AELQQAQQQSTQ
+52 TELQQAQQQSTQ
-64 ATEEIQ
+64 ATEEIK

-78 LQQTADGNGGS
+78 LQEAAEDS
-89 GGSGGGVLSGFLSQL
+89 GDDSKNSITGLLKR
-104 DVIGDIASG
+104 IGIVGEIASG
-113 QFLANMAV
+113 QFLGNMFV
-121 NGINSIIDGITGSI
+121 NGVNTVIDGVTGSI
-135 DESIERASDLVETQN
+135 SESIGLASDLVETQN
-150 VVDVTFEDSAD
+150 VVDVTFEDSAA

-234 ISGETE
+234 ISGENE
-240 PLKAL
+240 PLKTL
-245 GLNLSVANL
+245 GINMSVANL
-254 NAFALEKGMTKAFDK
+254 NAFALEKGMTKTFDK
-269 MSQAEQATLRYQYL
+269 MTQAEQATLRYQYL

-333 LNNVLSDKSYQYT
+333 LNNVLSDKSYQYM

-353 ERDESIYDAQATY
+353 ERDESIYDAKATY

-479 EVKAAYQDAAESAY
+479 EVKAAYHDVVENAY
-493 ASFVRTM
+493 QSFVRTM
-500 SDIGDYTFA
+500 AGTNANYTFA
-509 DTLEEFMREA
+509 NTFDEFFA
-519 PDGSSQYNDIIRARK
+519 SQYDEVDRAIR
-534 GFYSD
+534 GVGDSSINLFD
-539 FHHTFTDVQENAW
+539 FGDMQAAAW
-552 EMFTDAMNLQSF
+552 SKLTEAMSLQTF
-564 DSSAAVG
+564 DSSAAAG
-571 ELEEVNKK
+571 ELEDVNRQ
-579 IEETNDVL
+579 IEETNDKL
-587 NENQTVLARATAERE
+587 NENQTALARATAEWE
-602 AYKRAHPEVE
+602 AYKRAHPEAE
-612 KQVKFNKAIEDE
+612 EQVKFNEAVDAE

-648 AQEAYKGVASG
+648 VQEAYKGVASG
-659 FSFMVKSNWQ
+659 MGYMVTHTQ
-669 EMQDMLNSTYSEEN
+669 EEMKKLLDTDYSKEN
-683 VMGWWGQNADALNL
+683 VLSWYGTNADALHA
-697 YNSQLQQA
+697 YNDALQQA
-705 RAAGVDVG
+705 EASGVDVG
-713 ILQNLSSYSDENEAL
+713 ILSGLTTYSRDNDAYLSRLLNL
-728 LTRILDIAANPEKLK
+728 TPEEIKQL
-743 EMNDEYQRA
+743 NADYQRA
-752 RDAENAIAETTT
+752 RDEENAMAETKTR
-764 ELKLANDETYQA
+764 LALADDETYQA

-790 KDAITAYMAEND
+790 KDEIAAYMAENNN
-802 SALLAGIDDMRK
+802 SLLAGIDKMRK

-833 QIDYEL
+833 QIDYKI
-839 KDKPWL
+839 KDKPWVH
-845 SDFFFGDADQREED
+845 DYGGARAGYADLFADVAKDKNAFNKDEAKALHA
-859 IAHEKTAPTLK
+859 IK
-870 EQAQARRAREQ
+870 

-891 IEEGLMP
+891 IEDGLMP

-906 RWNRFVEAKTQEM
+906 RWNRLVEMKTQEM

-950 KYMPPLYMMDTIIAN
+950 KDMPPLYMMDTIIAN
-965 EAHPKFVPN
+965 AAHPKFVPN

-987 TTGGNFFS
+987 TTGGNVFS
-995 AIESAIEAA
+995 AIESAIDAA

-1010 TIQEGFVTQSIFNTL
+1010 TIQEDFVTQSIFNAF

-1033 ESLKNN
+1033 ESLRNN
-1039 SAPNIFSNGDG
+1039 SAPNIFSNSDG
-1050 VLFVQVTNPDEIAN
+1050 VLCVQVTNPGEIAN

-1086 TAVAPIV
+1086 TEVAPIV
-1093 NKTIGRG
+1093 NKIIGRG
-1100 IRGNLMKVVR
+1100 IRGNLMEVAR

>member
-32 FQQELNSLAVHPTFD
+32 FQQELNSFAVHPTFD

-52 AELQQAQQQSTQ
+52 TELQQAQQQSTQ
-64 ATEEIQ
+64 ATEEIK

-78 LQQTADGNGGS
+78 LQEAADGGGS
-89 GGSGGGVLSGFLSQL
+89 GDSGGGVLSGFLSQL

-121 NGINSIIDGITGSI
+121 NGINSIIDGVTGAI
-135 DESIERASDLVETQN
+135 DESIGLASDLVETQN
-150 VVDVTFEDSAD
+150 VVDVTFEDSAS

-200 QVLQMSM
+200 QVLKMST

-245 GLNLSVANL
+245 GINMSVANL
-254 NAFALEKGMTKAFDK
+254 NAFALEKGMNKAFDK

-353 ERDESIYDAQATY
+353 ERDESIYDAKATY

-479 EVKAAYQDAAESAY
+479 EVKAAYHDVVENAY
-493 ASFVRTM
+493 QSFVRTM
-500 SDIGDYTFA
+500 AGTNANYTFA
-509 DTLEEFMREA
+509 NTFDEFFA
-519 PDGSSQYNDIIRARK
+519 SQYDEVDRAIR
-534 GFYSD
+534 GVGDSSINLFD
-539 FHHTFTDVQENAW
+539 FGDMQAAAW
-552 EMFTDAMNLQSF
+552 SKLTEAMSLQTF
-564 DSSAAVG
+564 DSSAAAG
-571 ELEEVNKK
+571 ELEDVNSQ
-579 IEETNDVL
+579 IEEINDKL
-587 NENQTVLARATAERE
+587 NENQTALARATAEWE
-602 AYKRAHPEVE
+602 AYKRAHPEAE
-612 KQVKFNKAIEDE
+612 EQVKFNEAIEDE

-629 DLKTALKDVDTYRA
+629 DLKTALKDVETYRA

-659 FSFMVKSNWQ
+659 MGYMVTHTQ
-669 EMQDMLNSTYSEEN
+669 EEMKKLLDTDYSKEN
-683 VMGWWGQNADALNL
+683 VLSWYGTNADALHA
-697 YNSQLQQA
+697 YNDALQQA
-705 RAAGVDVG
+705 EAAGVDVG
-713 ILQNLSSYSDENEAL
+713 ILSGLTTYSRDNDAYLSRLLNL
-728 LTRILDIAANPEKLK
+728 TPEEIKQL
-743 EMNDEYQRA
+743 NADYQRA
-752 RDAENAIAETTT
+752 RDEENAMEETKTRYT
-764 ELKLANDETYQA
+764 LADDETYQA

-790 KDAITAYMAEND
+790 KDEIAAYMAENNN
-802 SALLAGIDDMRK
+802 SLLAGIDKMRE

-833 QIDYEL
+833 QIDYKI
-839 KDKPWL
+839 KDKPWVH
-845 SDFFFGDADQREED
+845 DYGGARAGYADLFADVAKDKNAFNKDEAKALHA
-859 IAHEKTAPTLK
+859 IK
-870 EQAQARRAREQ
+870 

-891 IEEGLMP
+891 IEDGLMP

-906 RWNRFVEAKTQEM
+906 RWNRLVEMKTQEM

-950 KYMPPLYMMDTIIAN
+950 KDMPPLYMMDTIIAN
-965 EAHPKFVPN
+965 AAHPKFVPN

-995 AIESAIEAA
+995 AIESAIDAA

-1010 TIQEGFVTQSIFNTL
+1010 TIQEDFVTQSIFNAL

-1050 VLFVQVTNPDEIAN
+1050 VLFVQVTNPGEIAN

-1093 NKTIGRG
+1093 NKIIGRG
-1100 IRGNLMKVVR
+1100 IRGNLMEVAR

>member
-32 FQQELNSLAVHPTFD
+32 FQQELNSFAVHPTFD
-47 GGRFR
+47 GGRFQT
-52 AELQQAQQQSTQ
+52 ELQQAQQQSTQ
-64 ATEEIQ
+64 AAEEIQ

-78 LQQTADGNGGS
+78 LQQAADGGS
-89 GGSGGGVLSGFLSQL
+89 GDSGGGVLSGFLSQL

-121 NGINSIIDGITGSI
+121 NGINSIIDGVTDSI
-135 DESIERASDLVETQN
+135 SESIGLASDLVETQN
-150 VVDVTFEDSAD
+150 VVDVTFEDSAS

-234 ISGETE
+234 ISGENE

-245 GLNLSVANL
+245 GINMSVANL
-254 NAFALEKGMTKAFDK
+254 NAFALEKGMNKAFDK

-353 ERDESIYDAQATY
+353 ERDESIYDAKATY

-419 GNTERIK
+419 GNAERIK

-465 RDYLNSLIVGSNAE
+465 RDYLNSLIAGSNAE
-479 EVKAAYQDAAESAY
+479 EVKAAYHDVVESAY
-493 ASFVRTM
+493 QSFVRTM
-500 SDIGDYTFA
+500 AGTNANYTFA
-509 DTLEEFMREA
+509 NTFDEFFA
-519 PDGSSQYNDIIRARK
+519 SQYDEVDRAIR
-534 GFYSD
+534 GVGDSSINLFD
-539 FHHTFTDVQENAW
+539 FGDMQAAAW
-552 EMFTDAMNLQSF
+552 SKLTEAMSLQTF
-564 DSSAAVG
+564 DSSSAAG
-571 ELEEVNKK
+571 ELEDVNRQ
-579 IEETNDVL
+579 IEETNDKL
-587 NENQTVLARATAERE
+587 SENQTALARATAEWE
-602 AYKRAHPEVE
+602 AYKRAHPEAE
-612 KQVKFNKAIEDE
+612 EQVKFNGAIEDE

-648 AQEAYKGVASG
+648 AQESYKGVASG
-659 FSFMVKSNWQ
+659 MGYMVTHTQ
-669 EMQDMLNSTYSEEN
+669 EEMKKLLDTDYSKEN
-683 VMGWWGQNADALNL
+683 VLSWYGTNADALHA
-697 YNSQLQQA
+697 YNDALQQA
-705 RAAGVDVG
+705 EEAGVDVG
-713 ILQNLSSYSDENEAL
+713 ILSGLTTYSRDNDAYLSRLLNL
-728 LTRILDIAANPEKLK
+728 TPEEIKQL
-743 EMNDEYQRA
+743 NADYQRA
-752 RDAENAIAETTT
+752 RDEENAMAETKTRYT
-764 ELKLANDETYQA
+764 LANDETYQA

-790 KDAITAYMAEND
+790 KDAIAAYMAENKN
-802 SALLAGIDDMRK
+802 AFLAGIDDLK
-814 TLEAEIP
+814 KALEEELP
-821 GINALLEQLGFK
+821 GINELLEKYGFVK
-833 QIDYEL
+833 IKNDFE
-839 KDKPWL
+839 KKPWVH
-845 SDFFFGDADQREED
+845 DFGGAREGYADMFD
-859 IAHEKTAPTLK
+859 DVANDKNAFSK
-870 EQAQARRAREQ
+870 EQAKALHAIEARS
-881 ARARSGYADM
+881 RSGYADM
-891 IEEGLMP
+891 IEDGLMP

-906 RWNRFVEAKTQEM
+906 RWNRLVVMKTQEM

-935 QREAEEAEQWNNRAT
+935 QREAEEAARAAKEARDNALPKT
-950 KYMPPLYMMDTIIAN
+950 WSDLSPII
-965 EAHPKFVPN
+965 
-974 TYIGAPSSEQQEK
+974 SSEEFQNAESYETVSNEK

-995 AIESAIEAA
+995 AIESAIDAA

-1093 NKTIGRG
+1093 NKIIGRG
-1100 IRGNLMKVVR
+1100 IRGNLMEVAR

>member
-32 FQQELNSLAVHPTFD
+32 FQQELNSFAVHPTFD
-47 GGRFR
+47 AGRFR

-78 LQQTADGNGGS
+78 LQEAADGGGS
-89 GGSGGGVLSGFLSQL
+89 GDSGGGGLSKFLRRL

-135 DESIERASDLVETQN
+135 DESIGLASDLVETQN
-150 VVDVTFEDSAD
+150 VVDVTFEDSAS

-245 GLNLSVANL
+245 GINMSVANL
-254 NAFALEKGMTKAFDK
+254 NAFALEKGMNKAFDK

-333 LNNVLSDKSYQYT
+333 LNNVLSDKSYQQ
-346 TAEKIMQ
+346 TAIEKIYS
-353 ERDESIYDAQATY
+353 ERDESLFDAEVAYQR
-366 AQSLTIVNSMRNME
+366 SLTIVDSMRSIE
-380 QESGEAVKATKAWQ
+380 DESGDAVKSTEEWRAAL
-394 EALENL
+394 EAL
-400 KNVMPGLSQY
+400 KDVMPGLSQY
-410 VDLTSDAIM
+410 VDLTTDAII
-419 GNTERIK
+419 GNDEAI
-426 QYVDTVN
+426 QNYVDTLHGVTKYNSYDQAVSDVQKRYDDLQTQIAEKEADIAKRELLIQSSDELQKLYDKRVEDAWRTYAQRYGYEPDYQTARNMPASDVRSYAYATGTTENPHANLGGLVTGLNAEQIYYFDLFRNAQNAAKDPLAQEKAELESEKEELAELVPQAEAAAVALDDLKKSREEYVN
-433 GVSLY
+433 SPEGRKAKLNS
-438 GAHDTAVTDAQAA
+438 DFKAA
-451 VDETEKQLESLYAR
+451 VDE
-465 RDYLNSLIVGSNAE
+465 AE
-479 EVKAAYQDAAESAY
+479 
-493 ASFVRTM
+493 
-500 SDIGDYTFA
+500 
-509 DTLEEFMREA
+509 
-519 PDGSSQYNDIIRARK
+519 
-534 GFYSD
+534 
-539 FHHTFTDVQENAW
+539 
-552 EMFTDAMNLQSF
+552 
-564 DSSAAVG
+564 
-571 ELEEVNKK
+571 
-579 IEETNDVL
+579 
-587 NENQTVLARATAERE
+587 
-602 AYKRAHPEVE
+602 
-612 KQVKFNKAIEDE
+612 
-624 KKALE
+624 KALD
-629 DLKTALKDVDTYRA
+629 DLKTALIDVDTYSA

-659 FSFMVKSNWQ
+659 MGYMVTHTQ
-669 EMQDMLNSTYSEEN
+669 AEMDKLLATDYSKEN
-683 VMGWWGQNADALNL
+683 VLSWYGTNADALHA
-697 YNSQLQQA
+697 YNDALQQA
-705 RAAGVDVG
+705 EEAGVDVG
-713 ILQNLSSYSDENEAL
+713 ILSGLTTYSRDNDAYLSRLLNL
-728 LTRILDIAANPEKLK
+728 TPEEIKQL
-743 EMNDEYQRA
+743 NADYQRA
-752 RDAENAIAETTT
+752 RDEENAMAETKTRYT
-764 ELKLANDETYQA
+764 LADDETYQA
-776 MLETVQKSLEAFEQ
+776 MLKTVQKSLEAFEQ
-790 KDAITAYMAEND
+790 KEAIAAYMAEND
-802 SALLAGIDDMRK
+802 NALLAGIDKMRK
-814 TLEAEIP
+814 TLEEEIP

-833 QIDYEL
+833 QINYKIKNKPWVHDYGGARAGYADL
-839 KDKPWL
+839 FADVAKDKNAFNK
-845 SDFFFGDADQREED
+845 DEA
-859 IAHEKTAPTLK
+859 K
-870 EQAQARRAREQ
+870 AQHAIK

-891 IEEGLMP
+891 IEDGLMP

-906 RWNRFVEAKTQEM
+906 RWNRLVEMKTQGM

-950 KYMPPLYMMDTIIAN
+950 KDMPPLYMMDTIIAN
-965 EAHPKFVPN
+965 AAHPKFVPN

-987 TTGGNFFS
+987 TTGGNVFS
-995 AIESAIEAA
+995 AIESAIDAA

-1010 TIQEGFVTQSIFNTL
+1010 TIQEDFVTQSIFNAF

-1033 ESLKNN
+1033 ESLRNN
-1039 SAPNIFSNGDG
+1039 SAPNIFSNSDG

-1086 TAVAPIV
+1086 TEVAPIV
-1093 NKTIGRG
+1093 NKIIGRG
-1100 IRGNLMKVVR
+1100 IRGNLMEVAR

>member
-78 LQQTADGNGGS
+78 LQQAADGNGGS
-89 GGSGGGVLSGFLSQL
+89 GDSGGGVLSGFLSQL

-135 DESIERASDLVETQN
+135 SESIGLASDLVETQN

-200 QVLQMSM
+200 QVTQMSM

-245 GLNLSVANL
+245 GINMSVANL

-433 GVSLY
+433 SVSLY

-465 RDYLNSLIVGSNAE
+465 RDYLNSLIAGSNAE
-479 EVKAAYQDAAESAY
+479 EVKAAYHDVVESAY
-493 ASFVRTM
+493 QSFIRTM
-500 SDIGDYTFA
+500 AGTNSNYTFA
-509 DTLEEFMREA
+509 DTFDEFFASQYDEVDRAIRGVGDSSINLFGFGDMQAAAWSKLEE
-519 PDGSSQYNDIIRARK
+519 
-534 GFYSD
+534 
-539 FHHTFTDVQENAW
+539 
-552 EMFTDAMNLQSF
+552 AMNLQTF
-564 DSSAAVG
+564 DTSGYAT
-571 ELEEVNKK
+571 ELENVNKE
-579 IEETNDVL
+579 IEETNDEL
-587 NENQTVLARATAERE
+587 NENQTALAQAIAEWE

-612 KQVKFNKAIEDE
+612 EQVKFNKAVEDE

-648 AQEAYKGVASG
+648 AQKAYKGVASG
-659 FSFMVKSNWQ
+659 MGYMVKHTQ
-669 EMQDMLNSTYSEEN
+669 EEMKKLLDTDYSKEN
-683 VMGWWGQNADALNL
+683 VLSWYGTNADALNA
-697 YNSQLQQA
+697 YNDAIKQA
-705 RAAGVDVG
+705 QASGVDVG
-713 ILQNLSSYSDENEAL
+713 ILQQLTTYSKENDAYLSRLLNLTPEE
-728 LTRILDIAANPEKLK
+728 IAQLNA
-743 EMNDEYQRA
+743 DYQRS
-752 RDAENAIAETTT
+752 REAEKSIAETAT
-764 ELKLANDETYQA
+764 ELSLATDEVYQA
-776 MLETVQKSLEAFEQ
+776 MREKVTELSKIYNQS
-790 KDAITAYMAEND
+790 DAITAAMAENKT
-802 SALLAGIDDMRK
+802 AFLAGINLMK
-814 TLEAEIP
+814 QTLEEEIP
-821 GINALLEQLGFK
+821 QINASLKSLGFGIK
-833 QIDYEL
+833 IGTKIPKYITDSFIPTIETPYDYLGDNSTGLGRAGIEYGGL
-839 KDKPWL
+839 AVGGHLDEYKTRTTPYDYLGDISTGKGRAADAPLAVGGHLMEYWAPNPETNQQEL
-845 SDFFFGDADQREED
+845 SDILAVLEAKQEEN
-859 IAHEKTAPTLK
+859 
-870 EQAQARRAREQ
+870 RRAREG
-881 ARARSGYADM
+881 SGYWD
-891 IEEGLMP
+891 
-898 DDIKARAQ
+898 KVQ
-906 RWNRFVEAKTQEM
+906 
-919 NDIVD
+919 
-924 ILEQRMEENQR
+924 
-935 QREAEEAEQWNNRAT
+935 
-950 KYMPPLYMMDTIIAN
+950 
-965 EAHPKFVPN
+965 
-974 TYIGAPSSEQQEK
+974 
-987 TTGGNFFS
+987 
-995 AIESAIEAA
+995 EAA
-1004 KEIESR
+1004 DKAYENRRQVAENLTFIREMH
-1010 TIQEGFVTQSIFNTL
+1010 TTL
-1025 GEMMENYK
+1025 ETMLENYRTALK
-1033 ESLKNN
+1033 ERTATNITNN
-1039 SAPNIFSNGDG
+1039 EDG
-1050 VLFVQVTNPDEIAN
+1050 VLWVRIENPADIAT

-1071 TTINNTFSVDGKTVA
+1071 TTIQNNFSVDGKMIA
-1086 TAVAPIV
+1086 TAIAPQV
-1093 NKTIGRG
+1093 NSAIGGTIRS
-1100 IRGNLMKVVR
+1100 NLMFKKWGD

>member
-18 YTQELNKIRQEMQQ
+18 YTQELNKIRQEMEQ
-32 FQQELNSLAVHPTFD
+32 FQQELNSFAVHPTFD

-52 AELQQAQQQSTQ
+52 TELQQAQQQSTQ

-78 LQQTADGNGGS
+78 LQQAADSGGS
-89 GGSGGGVLSGFLSQL
+89 GDSGGGVLSGFLSRL

-121 NGINSIIDGITGSI
+121 NGINSIIDGVTGSI
-135 DESIERASDLVETQN
+135 DESIGLASDLVETQN
-150 VVDVTFEDSAD
+150 VVDVTFEDSAS

-254 NAFALEKGMTKAFDK
+254 NAFALEKGMNKAFDK

-333 LNNVLSDKSYQYT
+333 LNNVLSDKSYQYKD
-346 TAEKIMQ
+346 AEKIYT
-353 ERDESIYDAQATY
+353 ERNQALFDAQATY
-366 AQSLTIVNSMRNME
+366 AESMTIVNAMRNME
-380 QESGEAVKATKAWQ
+380 DESGEAIKSTDAWRVAI
-394 EALENL
+394 EELI
-400 KNVMPGLSQY
+400 NVMPGLAQY
-410 VDLTSDAIM
+410 VDLTSDAII
-419 GNTERIK
+419 GNTESIN
-426 QYVDTVN
+426 QYVDAVN
-433 GVSLY
+433 GVSQY
-438 GAHDTAVTDAQAA
+438 AAHENAVNDAAA
-451 VDETEKQLESLYAR
+451 LVDADKQELAKLNAYNQYLQSIIDSAESGT
-465 RDYLNSLIVGSNAE
+465 IKAE
-479 EVKAAYQDAAESAY
+479 RKAALDRAY
-493 ASFVRTM
+493 EYFKSTVPNLA
-500 SDIGDYTFA
+500 FA
-509 DTLEEFMREA
+509 DTWEEFTKSS
-519 PDGSSQYNDIIRARK
+519 PGNPSQYTQQRNVQK
-534 GFYSD
+534 GFKREYGYYQLTGTAAEAWNQLMEAEQAYNNPSAYYIAQQ
-539 FHHTFTDVQENAW
+539 QENQKQIEA
-552 EMFTDAMNLQSF
+552 TTQKLQE
-564 DSSAAVG
+564 DTKAY
-571 ELEEVNKK
+571 
-579 IEETNDVL
+579 ND
-587 NENQTVLARATAERE
+587 ATA
-602 AYKRAHPEVE
+602 AQNDFVE
-612 KQVKFNKAIEDE
+612 SNEKAKKQYDFDKAVENE

-659 FSFMVKSNWQ
+659 MGYMVTHTQ
-669 EMQDMLNSTYSEEN
+669 EEMKKLLDTDYSKEN
-683 VMGWWGQNADALNL
+683 VLSWYGTNADALHA
-697 YNSQLQQA
+697 YNDALKQA
-705 RAAGVDVG
+705 EAAGVDVG
-713 ILQNLSSYSDENEAL
+713 ILSGLTTYSRDNDAYLSRLLNL
-728 LTRILDIAANPEKLK
+728 TPEEIKQL
-743 EMNDEYQRA
+743 NADYQRA
-752 RDAENAIAETTT
+752 RDEENAMAETKTRYT
-764 ELKLANDETYQA
+764 LADDETYQA

-790 KDAITAYMAEND
+790 KDEIAAYMAENNN
-802 SALLAGIDDMRK
+802 SLLAGIDKMRK

-833 QIDYEL
+833 QIDYKIKNKPWVHDYGGARAGYADL
-839 KDKPWL
+839 FADVAKDKNAFNKNEAKAL
-845 SDFFFGDADQREED
+845 HA
-859 IAHEKTAPTLK
+859 IK
-870 EQAQARRAREQ
+870 

-891 IEEGLMP
+891 IEDGLMP

-906 RWNRFVEAKTQEM
+906 RWNRLVAMKKQGM

-950 KYMPPLYMMDTIIAN
+950 KDMPPLYMMDTIIAN
-965 EAHPKFVPN
+965 AAHPKFVPN

-995 AIESAIEAA
+995 AIESAIDAA

-1010 TIQEGFVTQSIFNTL
+1010 TIQEDFVTQSIFNAL

-1050 VLFVQVTNPDEIAN
+1050 VLFVQVTNPGEIAN

-1093 NKTIGRG
+1093 NKIIGRG
-1100 IRGNLMKVVR
+1100 IRGNLMEVAR

>member
-18 YTQELNKIRQEMQQ
+18 YTQELNKIRQEMEQ
-32 FQQELNSLAVHPTFD
+32 FQQELNSLAIHPTFD

-52 AELQQAQQQSTQ
+52 TELQQAQQQSTQ

-78 LQQTADGNGGS
+78 LQQAADGGS
-89 GGSGGGVLSGFLSQL
+89 GDSGGGVLSGFLSRL

-121 NGINSIIDGITGSI
+121 NGINSIIDGVTGSI
-135 DESIERASDLVETQN
+135 DESIGLASDLVETQN
-150 VVDVTFEDSAD
+150 VVDVTFEDSAS

-234 ISGETE
+234 ISGENE
-240 PLKAL
+240 PLKTL
-245 GLNLSVANL
+245 GINMSVANL
-254 NAFALEKGMTKAFDK
+254 NAFALEKGMTKTFDK
-269 MSQAEQATLRYQYL
+269 MTQAEQATLRYQYL

-353 ERDESIYDAQATY
+353 ERDESIYDAKATY

-479 EVKAAYQDAAESAY
+479 EVKAAYHDVVENAY
-493 ASFVRTM
+493 QSFVRTM
-500 SDIGDYTFA
+500 AGTNANYTFA
-509 DTLEEFMREA
+509 NTFDEFFA
-519 PDGSSQYNDIIRARK
+519 SQYDEVDRAIR
-534 GFYSD
+534 GVGDSSINLFD
-539 FHHTFTDVQENAW
+539 FGDMQAAAW
-552 EMFTDAMNLQSF
+552 SKLTEAMSLQTF
-564 DSSAAVG
+564 DSSAAAG
-571 ELEEVNKK
+571 ELEDVNRQ
-579 IEETNDVL
+579 IEETNDKL
-587 NENQTVLARATAERE
+587 NENQTALARATAEWE
-602 AYKRAHPEVE
+602 AYKRAHPEAE
-612 KQVKFNKAIEDE
+612 EQVKFNEAIEDE

-659 FSFMVKSNWQ
+659 MGYMVTHTQ
-669 EMQDMLNSTYSEEN
+669 EEMKKLLDTDYSKEN
-683 VMGWWGQNADALNL
+683 VLSWYGTNADALHA
-697 YNSQLQQA
+697 YNDALQQA
-705 RAAGVDVG
+705 EAAGVDVG
-713 ILQNLSSYSDENEAL
+713 ILSGLTTYSRDNDAYLSRLLNL
-728 LTRILDIAANPEKLK
+728 TPEEIKQL
-743 EMNDEYQRA
+743 NADYQRA
-752 RDAENAIAETTT
+752 RDEENAMAETKTR
-764 ELKLANDETYQA
+764 LALADDETYQA

-790 KDAITAYMAEND
+790 KDEIAAYMAENN
-802 SALLAGIDDMRK
+802 SAVLAGINTMRE

-839 KDKPWL
+839 KDKPWI
-845 SDFFFGDADQREED
+845 SDFFVRGDADQREED

-891 IEEGLMP
+891 IEDGLMP

-906 RWNRFVEAKTQEM
+906 RWNRLVEMKTQEM

-950 KYMPPLYMMDTIIAN
+950 KDMPPLYMMDTIIAN
-965 EAHPKFVPN
+965 AAHPKFVPN

-987 TTGGNFFS
+987 TTGGNVFS
-995 AIESAIEAA
+995 AIESAIDAA

-1010 TIQEGFVTQSIFNTL
+1010 TIQEDFVTQSIFNAL

-1033 ESLKNN
+1033 ESLRNN
-1039 SAPNIFSNGDG
+1039 SAPNIFSNSDG

-1086 TAVAPIV
+1086 TEVAPIV
-1093 NKTIGRG
+1093 NKIIGRG
-1100 IRGNLMKVVR
+1100 IRGNLMEVAR

>member
-18 YTQELNKIRQEMQQ
+18 YTQELNKIRQEMEQ
-32 FQQELNSLAVHPTFD
+32 FQQELNSLAIHPTFD

-52 AELQQAQQQSTQ
+52 TELQQAQQQSTQ
-64 ATEEIQ
+64 ATEEIK

-78 LQQTADGNGGS
+78 LQEAAEDS
-89 GGSGGGVLSGFLSQL
+89 GDDSKNSITGLLKR
-104 DVIGDIASG
+104 IGIVGEIASG
-113 QFLANMAV
+113 QFLGNMFV
-121 NGINSIIDGITGSI
+121 NGVNTVIDGVTGSI
-135 DESIERASDLVETQN
+135 SESIELASDLVETQN
-150 VVDVTFEDSAD
+150 VVDVTFEDSAS

-245 GLNLSVANL
+245 GINMSVANL
-254 NAFALEKGMTKAFDK
+254 NAFALEKGMNKAFDK

-353 ERDESIYDAQATY
+353 ERDESIYDAKATY

-380 QESGEAVKATKAWQ
+380 QESGKAVKATKAWQ
-394 EALENL
+394 EALETL

-479 EVKAAYQDAAESAY
+479 EVKSAYHDVVENAYQ
-493 ASFVRTM
+493 SFVRTM
-500 SDIGDYTFA
+500 AGTNANYTFA
-509 DTLEEFMREA
+509 NTFDEFFA
-519 PDGSSQYNDIIRARK
+519 SQYDEVDRAIR
-534 GFYSD
+534 GVGDSSINLFD
-539 FHHTFTDVQENAW
+539 FGDMQAAAW
-552 EMFTDAMNLQSF
+552 SKLTEAMSLQTF
-564 DSSAAVG
+564 DSSAAAG
-571 ELEEVNKK
+571 ELEEVNRQ
-579 IEETNDVL
+579 IEETNDKL
-587 NENQTVLARATAERE
+587 SENQTALARATAEWE
-602 AYKRAHPEVE
+602 AYKRAHPEAE
-612 KQVKFNKAIEDE
+612 EQVKFNEAIEDE

-659 FSFMVKSNWQ
+659 MGYMVTHTQ
-669 EMQDMLNSTYSEEN
+669 EEMKKLLDTDYSKEN
-683 VMGWWGQNADALNL
+683 VLSWYGTNADALHA
-697 YNSQLQQA
+697 YNDALQQA
-705 RAAGVDVG
+705 EAAGVDVG
-713 ILQNLSSYSDENEAL
+713 ILSGLTTYSRDNDAYLSRLLNL
-728 LTRILDIAANPEKLK
+728 TPEEIKQL
-743 EMNDEYQRA
+743 NADYQRA
-752 RDAENAIAETTT
+752 RDEENAMAETKTR
-764 ELKLANDETYQA
+764 LALADDETYQA
-776 MLETVQKSLEAFEQ
+776 MLETVQKSIEAFEQ
-790 KDAITAYMAEND
+790 KDEIAAYMAENNN
-802 SALLAGIDDMRK
+802 SLLAGIDDMRK
-814 TLEAEIP
+814 TLETEIP

-833 QIDYEL
+833 PIDYEI
-839 KDKPWL
+839 KDKPWVH
-845 SDFFFGDADQREED
+845 DFGGSRAGYADLFDDVAKDKNAFNKDEAKALHA
-859 IAHEKTAPTLK
+859 IK
-870 EQAQARRAREQ
+870 

-891 IEEGLMP
+891 IEDGLMP

-906 RWNRFVEAKTQEM
+906 RWNRLVKMKTQEM

-950 KYMPPLYMMDTIIAN
+950 KDMPPLYMMDTIIAN
-965 EAHPKFVPN
+965 AAHPKFVPN

-987 TTGGNFFS
+987 TTGGNVFS
-995 AIESAIEAA
+995 AIESAIDAA

-1010 TIQEGFVTQSIFNTL
+1010 TIQEDFVTQSIYNVF

-1033 ESLKNN
+1033 ESLRNN
-1039 SAPNIFSNGDG
+1039 SAPNIFSNSDG
-1050 VLFVQVTNPDEIAN
+1050 VLCVQVTNPAEIAN

-1086 TAVAPIV
+1086 TEVAPIV
-1093 NKTIGRG
+1093 NKIIGRG
-1100 IRGNLMKVVR
+1100 IRGNLMEVAR

>member
-32 FQQELNSLAVHPTFD
+32 FQQELNSFAVHPTFD
-47 GGRFR
+47 AGRFR

-78 LQQTADGNGGS
+78 LQQAADGGGS
-89 GGSGGGVLSGFLSQL
+89 GDSGGGVLSGFLSRL

-113 QFLANMAV
+113 QFIANMAV

-135 DESIERASDLVETQN
+135 DESIGLASDLVETQN
-150 VVDVTFEDSAD
+150 VVDVTFEDSAS

-245 GLNLSVANL
+245 GINMSVANL
-254 NAFALEKGMTKAFDK
+254 NAFALEKGMNKAFDK

-353 ERDESIYDAQATY
+353 ERDESIYDAKATY

-380 QESGEAVKATKAWQ
+380 QESGKAVKATKAWQ

-451 VDETEKQLESLYAR
+451 VNETEKQLESLYAR

-479 EVKAAYQDAAESAY
+479 EVKAAYHDVVENAY
-493 ASFVRTM
+493 QSFVRTM
-500 SDIGDYTFA
+500 AETNANYTFA
-509 DTLEEFMREA
+509 NTFDEFFA
-519 PDGSSQYNDIIRARK
+519 SQYDEVDRAIR
-534 GFYSD
+534 GVGDSSINLFD
-539 FHHTFTDVQENAW
+539 FGDMQAAAW
-552 EMFTDAMNLQSF
+552 SKLTEAMSLQTF
-564 DSSAAVG
+564 DSSAAAG
-571 ELEEVNKK
+571 ELEDVNRQ
-579 IEETNDVL
+579 IEETNDKL
-587 NENQTVLARATAERE
+587 SENQTALARATAEWE
-602 AYKRAHPEVE
+602 AYKRAHPEAE
-612 KQVKFNKAIEDE
+612 KQVKFNEAIEDE

-629 DLKTALKDVDTYRA
+629 DLETALKDVDTYRA

-659 FSFMVKSNWQ
+659 MGYMVTHTQ
-669 EMQDMLNSTYSEEN
+669 EEMKKLLDTDYSKEN
-683 VMGWWGQNADALNL
+683 VLSWYGTNADALHA
-697 YNSQLQQA
+697 YNDALQQA
-705 RAAGVDVG
+705 EASGVDVG
-713 ILQNLSSYSDENEAL
+713 ILSGLTTYSRDNDAYLSRLLNL
-728 LTRILDIAANPEKLK
+728 TPEEIKQL
-743 EMNDEYQRA
+743 NADYQRA
-752 RDAENAIAETTT
+752 RDEENAMAETKTRYT
-764 ELKLANDETYQA
+764 LADDETYQA

-790 KDAITAYMAEND
+790 KDAIAAYMAENN
-802 SALLAGIDDMRK
+802 SAVLAGIDDMK
-814 TLEAEIP
+814 QTLVKEIP
-821 GINALLEQLGFK
+821 QINALLKILGFNNKIETKIHEWTTDFSQNETPYDFLGDISTGKGRAANAPLAVGGHLMEYWAPNPKTNPQELADVLAALEAK
-833 QIDYEL
+833 QKENQKVREGNGYWDKVQEAADKAYENRKQVAENL
-839 KDKPWL
+839 T
-845 SDFFFGDADQREED
+845 FIREMHTTLETMQ
-859 IAHEKTAPTLK
+859 ENYLTALK
-870 EQAQARRAREQ
+870 ER
-881 ARARSGYADM
+881 
-891 IEEGLMP
+891 
-898 DDIKARAQ
+898 K
-906 RWNRFVEAKTQEM
+906 
-919 NDIVD
+919 
-924 ILEQRMEENQR
+924 
-935 QREAEEAEQWNNRAT
+935 
-950 KYMPPLYMMDTIIAN
+950 
-965 EAHPKFVPN
+965 
-974 TYIGAPSSEQQEK
+974 
-987 TTGGNFFS
+987 
-995 AIESAIEAA
+995 
-1004 KEIESR
+1004 
-1010 TIQEGFVTQSIFNTL
+1010 
-1025 GEMMENYK
+1025 
-1033 ESLKNN
+1033 
-1039 SAPNIFSNGDG
+1039 APNITNNEDG
-1050 VLFVQVTNPDEIAN
+1050 VLWVRIENPADVAK

-1071 TTINNTFSVDGKTVA
+1071 TTIQNNFSVDGKMIA
-1086 TAVAPIV
+1086 TAIAPYV
-1093 NKTIGRG
+1093 NSAIGGTIRS
-1100 IRGNLMKVVR
+1100 NLMFKKWGD

>member
-18 YTQELNKIRQEMQQ
+18 YTQELNKIRQEMEQ
-32 FQQELNSLAVHPTFD
+32 FQQELNSLAIHPTFD
-47 GGRFR
+47 GGRFQ

-64 ATEEIQ
+64 ATEEIK

-78 LQQTADGNGGS
+78 LQQAADGGGS
-89 GGSGGGVLSGFLSQL
+89 GDSGGGVLSGFLSSL

-121 NGINSIIDGITGSI
+121 NGINSIIDGVTGSI
-135 DESIERASDLVETQN
+135 DESIGLASDLVETQN
-150 VVDVTFEDSAD
+150 VVDVTFEDSAS

-245 GLNLSVANL
+245 GINMSVANL
-254 NAFALEKGMTKAFDK
+254 NAFALEKGMNKAFDK

-333 LNNVLSDKSYQYT
+333 LNNVLSDKSYQYKD
-346 TAEKIMQ
+346 AEKIYT
-353 ERDESIYDAQATY
+353 ERNQALFDAQATY
-366 AQSLTIVNSMRNME
+366 AESMTIVNAMRNME
-380 QESGEAVKATKAWQ
+380 DESGEAIKSTDAWRLAI
-394 EALENL
+394 EELI
-400 KNVMPGLSQY
+400 NVMPGLAQY
-410 VDLTSDAIM
+410 VDLTSDAII
-419 GNTERIK
+419 GNTESIN
-426 QYVDTVN
+426 QYVDAVN
-433 GVSLY
+433 GVSQY
-438 GAHDTAVTDAQAA
+438 AAHENAVNDAAA
-451 VDETEKQLESLYAR
+451 LVDADKQELAKLNAYNQYLQSIIDSAESGT
-465 RDYLNSLIVGSNAE
+465 IKAE
-479 EVKAAYQDAAESAY
+479 RKAALERAY
-493 ASFVRTM
+493 EYFKSTVPNLA
-500 SDIGDYTFA
+500 FA
-509 DTLEEFMREA
+509 DTWEEFTKSS
-519 PDGSSQYNDIIRARK
+519 PGNPSQYTQQQNVQK
-534 GFYSD
+534 GLKREYGYYQLTGTAADAWNQLMEAEEAYNNPSAYYIAQQ
-539 FHHTFTDVQENAW
+539 QENQKQIEA
-552 EMFTDAMNLQSF
+552 TTQKLQE
-564 DSSAAVG
+564 DTKAY
-571 ELEEVNKK
+571 
-579 IEETNDVL
+579 ND
-587 NENQTVLARATAERE
+587 ATA
-602 AYKRAHPEVE
+602 AQNDFVE
-612 KQVKFNKAIEDE
+612 SNEKAKKQYDFDKAVEDE

-629 DLKTALKDVDTYRA
+629 DLKTALKDVETYRA

-659 FSFMVKSNWQ
+659 MGYMVTHTQ
-669 EMQDMLNSTYSEEN
+669 EEMKKLLDTDYSKEN
-683 VMGWWGQNADALNL
+683 VLSWYGTNADALHA
-697 YNSQLQQA
+697 YNDALQQA
-705 RAAGVDVG
+705 EAAGVDVG
-713 ILQNLSSYSDENEAL
+713 ILSGLTTYSRDNDAYLSRLLNL
-728 LTRILDIAANPEKLK
+728 TPEEIKQL
-743 EMNDEYQRA
+743 NADYQRA
-752 RDAENAIAETTT
+752 RDEENAMAETKTRYT
-764 ELKLANDETYQA
+764 LADDETYQA

-790 KDAITAYMAEND
+790 KDAIAAYMAENN
-802 SALLAGIDDMRK
+802 SAVLAGINTMRE

-839 KDKPWL
+839 EDKPWI
-845 SDFFFGDADQREED
+845 SDFFVRGDADQREED

-891 IEEGLMP
+891 IEDGLMP

-906 RWNRFVEAKTQEM
+906 RWNRLVEMKTQEM

-950 KYMPPLYMMDTIIAN
+950 KDMPPLYMMDTIIAN
-965 EAHPKFVPN
+965 AAHPKFVPN

-987 TTGGNFFS
+987 TTGGNVFS
-995 AIESAIEAA
+995 AIESAIDAA

-1010 TIQEGFVTQSIFNTL
+1010 TIQEDFVTQSIFNAL

-1033 ESLKNN
+1033 ESLRNN
-1039 SAPNIFSNGDG
+1039 SAPNIFSNSDG

-1100 IRGNLMKVVR
+1100 IRWNLMEVAR

>member
-18 YTQELNKIRQEMQQ
+18 YTQELNKIRQEMEQ
-32 FQQELNSLAVHPTFD
+32 FQQELNSLAIHPTFD
-47 GGRFR
+47 GGRFQ

-64 ATEEIQ
+64 ATEEIK

-78 LQQTADGNGGS
+78 LQQAADGGGS
-89 GGSGGGVLSGFLSQL
+89 GDSGGGVLSGFLSSL

-121 NGINSIIDGITGSI
+121 NGINSIIDGVTGSI
-135 DESIERASDLVETQN
+135 DESIGLASDLVETQN
-150 VVDVTFEDSAD
+150 VVDVTFEDSAS

-245 GLNLSVANL
+245 GINMSVANL
-254 NAFALEKGMTKAFDK
+254 NAFALEKGMNKAFDK

-353 ERDESIYDAQATY
+353 ERDDAIYDAKATY

-380 QESGEAVKATKAWQ
+380 QESGKAVKATKAWQ

-426 QYVDTVN
+426 QYVDTAN

-479 EVKAAYQDAAESAY
+479 EVKAAYHDVVENAY
-493 ASFVRTM
+493 QSFVRTM
-500 SDIGDYTFA
+500 AGTNANYTFA
-509 DTLEEFMREA
+509 NTFDEFFA
-519 PDGSSQYNDIIRARK
+519 SQYDEVDRAIR
-534 GFYSD
+534 GVGDSSINLFD
-539 FHHTFTDVQENAW
+539 FGDMQAAAW
-552 EMFTDAMNLQSF
+552 SKLTEAMSLQTF
-564 DSSAAVG
+564 DSSAAAG
-571 ELEEVNKK
+571 ELEDVNRQ
-579 IEETNDVL
+579 IEETNDKL
-587 NENQTVLARATAERE
+587 NENQTALARATAEWE
-602 AYKRAHPEVE
+602 AYKRAHPEAE
-612 KQVKFNKAIEDE
+612 EQVKFNEAIEDE

-629 DLKTALKDVDTYRA
+629 DIKTALKDVETYRA

-659 FSFMVKSNWQ
+659 MGYMVTHTQ
-669 EMQDMLNSTYSEEN
+669 EEMKKLLDTDYSKEN
-683 VMGWWGQNADALNL
+683 VLSWYGTNADALHA
-697 YNSQLQQA
+697 YNDALKQA
-705 RAAGVDVG
+705 EAAGVDVG
-713 ILQNLSSYSDENEAL
+713 ILSGLTTYSRDNDAYLSRLLNL
-728 LTRILDIAANPEKLK
+728 TPEEIKQL
-743 EMNDEYQRA
+743 NADYQRA
-752 RDAENAIAETTT
+752 RDEENAMAEIKTRYT
-764 ELKLANDETYQA
+764 LADDETYQA

-790 KDAITAYMAEND
+790 KDEIAAYMAENNN
-802 SALLAGIDDMRK
+802 SLLAGIDKMRK

-833 QIDYEL
+833 QINYKIKNKPWVHDYGGARAGYADL
-839 KDKPWL
+839 FADVAKDKNAFNKDEAKAL
-845 SDFFFGDADQREED
+845 HA
-859 IAHEKTAPTLK
+859 IK
-870 EQAQARRAREQ
+870 

-891 IEEGLMP
+891 IEDGLMP

-906 RWNRFVEAKTQEM
+906 RWNRLVEMKTQEM

-950 KYMPPLYMMDTIIAN
+950 KDMPPLYMMDTIIAN
-965 EAHPKFVPN
+965 AAHPKFVPN

-995 AIESAIEAA
+995 AIESAIDAA

-1010 TIQEGFVTQSIFNTL
+1010 TIQEDFVTQSIFNAL

-1033 ESLKNN
+1033 ESLRNN
-1039 SAPNIFSNGDG
+1039 SAPNIFSNSDG
-1050 VLFVQVTNPDEIAN
+1050 VLFVQVTNPNEIAN

-1086 TAVAPIV
+1086 TEVAPIV
-1093 NKTIGRG
+1093 NKIIGRG
-1100 IRGNLMKVVR
+1100 IRGNLMEVAR

>member
-18 YTQELNKIRQEMQQ
+18 YTQELNKIRQEMEQ
-32 FQQELNSLAVHPTFD
+32 FQQELNSLAIHPTFD

-52 AELQQAQQQSTQ
+52 TELQQAQQQSTQ

-78 LQQTADGNGGS
+78 LQQAADGGS
-89 GGSGGGVLSGFLSQL
+89 GDSGGGVLSGFLSRL

-121 NGINSIIDGITGSI
+121 NGINSIIDGVTGSI
-135 DESIERASDLVETQN
+135 DESIGLASDLVETQN
-150 VVDVTFEDSAD
+150 VVDVTFEDSAS

-234 ISGETE
+234 ISGENE
-240 PLKAL
+240 PLKTL
-245 GLNLSVANL
+245 GINMSVANL
-254 NAFALEKGMTKAFDK
+254 NAFALEKGMTKTFDK
-269 MSQAEQATLRYQYL
+269 MTQAEQATLRYQYL

-353 ERDESIYDAQATY
+353 ERDESIYDAKATY

-465 RDYLNSLIVGSNAE
+465 RDYLNSLIVGSNSE
-479 EVKAAYQDAAESAY
+479 EVKAAYHDVVENAY
-493 ASFVRTM
+493 QSFVRTM
-500 SDIGDYTFA
+500 AGTNANYTFA
-509 DTLEEFMREA
+509 NTFDEFFA
-519 PDGSSQYNDIIRARK
+519 SQYDEVDRAIR
-534 GFYSD
+534 GVGDSSINLFD
-539 FHHTFTDVQENAW
+539 FGDMQAAAW
-552 EMFTDAMNLQSF
+552 SKLTEAMSLQTF
-564 DSSAAVG
+564 DSSAAAG
-571 ELEEVNKK
+571 ELEDVNRQ
-579 IEETNDVL
+579 IEETNDKL

-602 AYKRAHPEVE
+602 AYKRAHPEAE
-612 KQVKFNKAIEDE
+612 EQVKFNEAIEDE

-648 AQEAYKGVASG
+648 AQEDYKGVASG
-659 FSFMVKSNWQ
+659 MGYMVTHTQ
-669 EMQDMLNSTYSEEN
+669 EEMKKLLDTDYSKEN
-683 VMGWWGQNADALNL
+683 VLSWYGTNADALHA
-697 YNSQLQQA
+697 YNDALQQA
-705 RAAGVDVG
+705 EAAGVDVG
-713 ILQNLSSYSDENEAL
+713 ILSGLTTYSRDNDAYLSRLLNL
-728 LTRILDIAANPEKLK
+728 TPEEIKQL
-743 EMNDEYQRA
+743 NADYQRA
-752 RDAENAIAETTT
+752 RDEENAMAETKTRYT
-764 ELKLANDETYQA
+764 LADDETYQA

-790 KDAITAYMAEND
+790 KDAIAAYMAENNN
-802 SALLAGIDDMRK
+802 SLLAGIDKMRK

-833 QIDYEL
+833 QIDYKIKNKPWVHDYGGARAGYADL
-839 KDKPWL
+839 FADVAKDKNAFNKNEAKAL
-845 SDFFFGDADQREED
+845 HA
-859 IAHEKTAPTLK
+859 IK
-870 EQAQARRAREQ
+870 

-891 IEEGLMP
+891 IEDGLMP

-906 RWNRFVEAKTQEM
+906 RWNRLVEMKTQEM

-924 ILEQRMEENQR
+924 ILEQRMKENQR

-950 KYMPPLYMMDTIIAN
+950 KDMPPLYMMETIIAN
-965 EAHPKFVPN
+965 AAHPKFVPN

-995 AIESAIEAA
+995 AIESAIDAA

-1010 TIQEGFVTQSIFNTL
+1010 TIQEDFVTQSIFNAL

-1033 ESLKNN
+1033 ESLRNN
-1039 SAPNIFSNGDG
+1039 SAPNIFSNSDG
-1050 VLFVQVTNPDEIAN
+1050 VLFVQVTNPGEIAN

-1093 NKTIGRG
+1093 NKIIGRG
-1100 IRGNLMKVVR
+1100 IRGNLMEVAR

>member
-18 YTQELNKIRQEMQQ
+18 YTQELNKIRQEMEQ
-32 FQQELNSLAVHPTFD
+32 FQQELNSLAIHPTFD
-47 GGRFR
+47 GGRFQ

-64 ATEEIQ
+64 ATEEIK

-78 LQQTADGNGGS
+78 LQQAADGGS
-89 GGSGGGVLSGFLSQL
+89 GDSGGGVLSGFLSRL

-121 NGINSIIDGITGSI
+121 NGINSIIDGVTGSI
-135 DESIERASDLVETQN
+135 DESIGLASDLVETQN
-150 VVDVTFEDSAD
+150 VVDVTFEDSAS

-200 QVLQMSM
+200 KVLQMSM

-234 ISGETE
+234 ISGENE

-245 GLNLSVANL
+245 GINMSVANL
-254 NAFALEKGMTKAFDK
+254 NAFALEKGMNKAFDK
-269 MSQAEQATLRYQYL
+269 MTQAEQATLRYQYL

-353 ERDESIYDAQATY
+353 ERDESIYDAKATY

-465 RDYLNSLIVGSNAE
+465 RDYLNSLIGGSNAE

-493 ASFVRTM
+493 SSFVSTM
-500 SDIGDYTFA
+500 SDISDYTFA
-509 DTLEEFMREA
+509 DTLEGFMREA
-519 PDGSSQYNDIIRARK
+519 PDGSSQYNDIIRARN
-534 GFYSD
+534 GFYSE
-539 FHHTFTDVQENAW
+539 FHHTFTDLQEDAW
-552 EMFTDAMNLQSF
+552 EMLTDAMNLQSS
-564 DSSAAVG
+564 DSSAAAG
-571 ELEEVNKK
+571 ELEDVNRQ
-579 IEETNDVL
+579 IEETNDKL
-587 NENQTVLARATAERE
+587 NENQTALARATAEWE
-602 AYKRAHPEVE
+602 AYKRAHPEAE
-612 KQVKFNKAIEDE
+612 EQVKFNEAIEDE

-629 DLKTALKDVDTYRA
+629 DLKTALKDVDTYSA

-659 FSFMVKSNWQ
+659 MGYMVTHTQ
-669 EMQDMLNSTYSEEN
+669 EEMKKLLDTDYSKEN
-683 VMGWWGQNADALNL
+683 VLSWYGTNADALHA
-697 YNSQLQQA
+697 YNDALQQA
-705 RAAGVDVG
+705 EAAGVDVG
-713 ILQNLSSYSDENEAL
+713 ILSGLTTYSRDNDAYLSRLLNL
-728 LTRILDIAANPEKLK
+728 TPEEIKQL
-743 EMNDEYQRA
+743 NADYQRA
-752 RDAENAIAETTT
+752 RDEENAMAETKTRYT
-764 ELKLANDETYQA
+764 LANDETYQA
-776 MLETVQKSLEAFEQ
+776 MLETVKKSLEAFQQAETT
-790 KDAITAYMAEND
+790 TAYMEEND
-802 SALLAGIDDMRK
+802 SAHLAGIDKMK
-814 TLEAEIP
+814 ETLESELP
-821 GINALLEQLGFK
+821 GINALLEKYGFGVK
-833 QIDYEL
+833 
-839 KDKPWL
+839 L
-845 SDFFFGDADQREED
+845 SDLTPKYRTDYSTNETHYDFLGDISTGKGRAANAPLAVGGHLMEYWAPNPETNPQELADVLAALEAKQKENQKVREGNGYWDKAQEAAD
-859 IAHEKTAPTLK
+859 KAYENRKQVAKNLTFIREMHTTFETMQENYLTALK
-870 EQAQARRAREQ
+870 ER
-881 ARARSGYADM
+881 
-891 IEEGLMP
+891 
-898 DDIKARAQ
+898 K
-906 RWNRFVEAKTQEM
+906 
-919 NDIVD
+919 
-924 ILEQRMEENQR
+924 
-935 QREAEEAEQWNNRAT
+935 
-950 KYMPPLYMMDTIIAN
+950 
-965 EAHPKFVPN
+965 
-974 TYIGAPSSEQQEK
+974 
-987 TTGGNFFS
+987 
-995 AIESAIEAA
+995 
-1004 KEIESR
+1004 
-1010 TIQEGFVTQSIFNTL
+1010 
-1025 GEMMENYK
+1025 
-1033 ESLKNN
+1033 
-1039 SAPNIFSNGDG
+1039 APNITNNENG
-1050 VLFVQVTNPDEIAN
+1050 VLWVRIENPADVAK

-1071 TTINNTFSVDGKTVA
+1071 TTIQNNFSVDGKMIA
-1086 TAVAPIV
+1086 TAIAPYV
-1093 NKTIGRG
+1093 NSAIGGTIRS
-1100 IRGNLMKVVR
+1100 NLMFKKWGD

>member
-18 YTQELNKIRQEMQQ
+18 YTQELNKIRQEMEQ
-32 FQQELNSLAVHPTFD
+32 FQQELNSLAIHPTFD

-52 AELQQAQQQSTQ
+52 TELQQAQQQSTQ
-64 ATEEIQ
+64 ATEEIK

-78 LQQTADGNGGS
+78 LQEAAEDS
-89 GGSGGGVLSGFLSQL
+89 GDDSKNSITGLLKR
-104 DVIGDIASG
+104 IGIVGEIASG
-113 QFLANMAV
+113 QFLGNMFV
-121 NGINSIIDGITGSI
+121 NGVNTVIDGVTGSI
-135 DESIERASDLVETQN
+135 SESIELASDLTETQN
-150 VVDVTFEDSAD
+150 VVDVTFEDSAS

-245 GLNLSVANL
+245 GINMSVANL
-254 NAFALEKGMTKAFDK
+254 NAFALEKGMNKAFDK

-353 ERDESIYDAQATY
+353 ERDESIYDAKATY

-465 RDYLNSLIVGSNAE
+465 RDYLNSLIVGSNTE

-493 ASFVRTM
+493 SSFVSTM
-500 SDIGDYTFA
+500 SDISDYTFA
-509 DTLEEFMREA
+509 DTLEGFMREA
-519 PDGSSQYNDIIRARK
+519 PDGSSQYNDIIRARN
-534 GFYSD
+534 GFYSE
-539 FHHTFTDVQENAW
+539 FHHTFTDLQEDAW
-552 EMFTDAMNLQSF
+552 EMLTDAMNLQSS
-564 DSSAAVG
+564 DSSAAAG
-571 ELEEVNKK
+571 ELEDVNRQ
-579 IEETNDVL
+579 IEETNDKL
-587 NENQTVLARATAERE
+587 NENQTALARATAEWE
-602 AYKRAHPEVE
+602 AYKRAHPEAE
-612 KQVKFNKAIEDE
+612 EQVKFNAAVEDE

-629 DLKTALKDVDTYRA
+629 DLKTALKDVETYRA

-648 AQEAYKGVASG
+648 AQESYKGVASG
-659 FSFMVKSNWQ
+659 MGYMVTHTQ
-669 EMQDMLNSTYSEEN
+669 AEMDKLLATDYSKEN
-683 VMGWWGQNADALNL
+683 VLSWYGTNADALHA
-697 YNSQLQQA
+697 YNDALQQA
-705 RAAGVDVG
+705 EAAGVDVG
-713 ILQNLSSYSDENEAL
+713 ILSGLTTYSRDNDAYLSRLLNL
-728 LTRILDIAANPEKLK
+728 TPEEIKQL
-743 EMNDEYQRA
+743 NADYQRA
-752 RDAENAIAETTT
+752 RDEENAMAETKTRYA
-764 ELKLANDETYQA
+764 LADDETYQA
-776 MLETVQKSLEAFEQ
+776 MLETVQKSLEAFDQ
-790 KDAITAYMAEND
+790 KDEITAYMAENN
-802 SALLAGIDDMRK
+802 SAFLAGIDDMK
-814 TLEAEIP
+814 QTLEKEIP
-821 GINALLEQLGFK
+821 QINALLESLGFNNK
-833 QIDYEL
+833 IETKIPEWRTDFSQNETPYDFLGDISTGKGRAANAPLAVGGHLVKYWAPNPETNPQEL
-839 KDKPWL
+839 
-845 SDFFFGDADQREED
+845 ADVL
-859 IAHEKTAPTLK
+859 AAL
-870 EQAQARRAREQ
+870 
-881 ARARSGYADM
+881 
-891 IEEGLMP
+891 
-898 DDIKARAQ
+898 
-906 RWNRFVEAKTQEM
+906 EAKQ
-919 NDIVD
+919 
-924 ILEQRMEENQR
+924 EENQKV
-935 QREAEEAEQWNNRAT
+935 REGNGYWDKAKEAADKAYENRKQVAENLTFIREMHTTFETMQENYLTALKER
-950 KYMPPLYMMDTIIAN
+950 K
-965 EAHPKFVPN
+965 VPN
-974 TYIGAPSSEQQEK
+974 IT
-987 TTGGNFFS
+987 
-995 AIESAIEAA
+995 
-1004 KEIESR
+1004 
-1010 TIQEGFVTQSIFNTL
+1010 
-1025 GEMMENYK
+1025 
-1033 ESLKNN
+1033 NN
-1039 SAPNIFSNGDG
+1039 EDG
-1050 VLFVQVTNPDEIAN
+1050 VLWVRIENPADVAK

-1071 TTINNTFSVDGKTVA
+1071 TTIQNNFSVDGKMIA
-1086 TAVAPIV
+1086 TAIAPYV
-1093 NKTIGRG
+1093 NSAIGGTIRS
-1100 IRGNLMKVVR
+1100 NLMFTKWGD